1 MICFTRIPLK
11 DFIKKHNPQEPKKE
25 TIENF
30 EKEINNLLENAP
42 KQDDEEFQKNEI
54 NKFLKNT
61 YGYDCNTYKKVDSAI
76 YVDGEVR
83 VLIEVKAL
91 NNRNEFPKNRENP
104 ISKAFCQMVLYFL
117 EEIEKEKNNSLK
129 HTIICNAHEFFL
141 FDCKDLLFL
150 KEDKRIKDFYKK
162 CAKKEGTDSSKPK
175 FYKDLEQYLQED
187 FQGELRY
194 THFNLSN
201 YDPKELPLIY
211 QVLSQEVLL
220 KQRKTLDANTLNKD
234 FYEELLYILGLE
246 EQNDKGKI
254 LIKPSRTQNS
264 LSAALKKKYENLDD
278 EEVMALLIAWNN
290 RILFLRLLES
300 LLISF
305 KHFEK
310 PFLTTENFK
319 DFNALNTLFFEV
331 LAKKN
336 SERSLNKEDKILEKI
351 PYLNS
356 SLFDQTPL
364 ELKGHEIRLLENKK
378 LELYQNSVL
387 KKHENYQEKKEL
399 PLLKYLFEFLRLYK
413 FTTTPKDIK
422 DNTDTSESRLINP
435 SVLGLVF
442 EKLNGY
448 KEGSFYTPSFITS
461 YMCKESITP
470 IVLDKFNAIYQWD
483 CENLKALREKI
494 DRNFSNEKAKEY
506 LNTLLTLRI
515 CDPAVGSGHF
525 LVSALNEMV
534 LIAYEL
540 GLIASLYRHELRLE
554 NDEIIIHHAQ
564 TGEIFNYKKPHSEND
579 PHHQIQKELF
589 ELKKDII
596 ENCLFGV
603 DINPNS
609 CEITKLRLW
618 IELLKYSYYIF
629 EKGKNTNNLETLP
642 NIDINIKCANSLVSR
657 FALKDKALLKTE
669 KNKNL
674 EYYIAEYKELVKIY
688 KDPKILESLTRPIK
702 DSNAVRKYAK
712 ERLYQE
718 LAQNPNK
725 DFKKALNDRIEKIK
739 EAFKLT
745 LEPPQKE
752 LKFKKFLKE
761 HLELYGKSILEE
773 ANDNGLEL
781 EALALEKKMAHEGL
795 FHDYT
800 PYPKLDKT
808 DKVVGLEHFNRYV
821 LTSYKDLQDENER
834 YANALEWRFEFPEV
848 LNDEGDFLGF
858 DCIIGNPPYIRQ
870 EHIKDLKP
878 LLQKQYQDFY
888 NSTAD
893 IYTYFF
899 ALAYHLLKEKG
910 FNAFITSNKYARAK
924 YGAKLRE
931 LLLKKTTLVSY
942 MELNALKVFESA
954 AVDTSIMSFIKQTP
968 PKESDFEYYEPT
980 PNDKDDLKSTPHL
993 PMKQNALSTE
1003 SFIFANATL
1012 LDLRDKIES
1021 VGTPLKDWDI
1031 QINYGIK
1038 TGANEAFII
1047 PTEKREEIL
1056 KNCDDAQKDERGMSE
1071 RERTKELIKP
1081 ILRGKDI
1088 KRYSYEWADLWVIIA
1103 KFGSHEFLEVEYPTI
1118 YNHLLQYK
1126 DQLEQRGQCRYSRG
1140 PQNSNKPYPGQHHWL
1155 ELDNNPKDS
1164 YLQDFEKEKIV
1175 YGEIVQEPRFY
1186 LDNGEC
1192 ELGVFYAEATSFILT
1207 GEHLRY
1213 LLGMLH
1219 SKLITF
1225 AFKTFYAGG
1234 GLGES
1239 GYRYKKAFIER
1250 LPIPQITEKNQ
1261 ELADKITDGAKQ
1273 ILALKAKDPKANTQ
1287 GLEKEIDALVYQLYH
1302 LTDEEIKTIEN
1313 GQ

>member
-1 MICFTRIPLK
+1 MMSFACISLK
-11 DFIKKHNPQEPKKE
+11 DFIKKHNPQTPTKE

-30 EKEINNLLENAP
+30 EKEINSLLENAP
-42 KQDDEEFQKNEI
+42 RQDDEEFQKNEI
-54 NKFLKNT
+54 NKFLKNV
-61 YGYDCNTYKKVDSAI
+61 YGYDCNTYEKVDSAI
-76 YVDGEVR
+76 YVDEEVW

-91 NNRNEFPKNRENP
+91 DNKTEFPKNRENP
-104 ISKAFCQMVLYFL
+104 LSKAFCQMVLYFL
-117 EEIEKEKNNSLK
+117 EEIEKNNSLK
-129 HTIICNAHEFFL
+129 HAIICNAHEFFL
-141 FDCKDLLFL
+141 FDCRDLLFL
-150 KEDKRIKDFYKK
+150 KDDKRIKDFYKY
-162 CAKKEGTDSSKPK
+162 CTKKEGTDPSTKR
-175 FYKDLEQYLQED
+175 FYSDLEEYLKKD
-187 FQGELRY
+187 FEGELRY
-194 THFNLSN
+194 THFNLS
-201 YDPKELPLIY
+201 DDFKELPLIY
-211 QVLSQEVLL
+211 QVLSHEVLL
-220 KQRKTLDANTLNKD
+220 KQKKTLDANTLNKD

-254 LIKPSRTQNS
+254 LIKPSRTKNS
-264 LSAALKKKYENLDD
+264 LSDALKEQYKDLDD

-310 PFLTTENFK
+310 PFLIIENFK

-336 SERSLNKEDKILEKI
+336 SERLPEIKQDKILEKI

-356 SLFDQTPL
+356 SLFDKTPL
-364 ELKGHEIRLLENKK
+364 ELKGYEIKLLDNKK
-378 LELYQNSVL
+378 LEIYKNSVL
-387 KKHENYQEKKEL
+387 KKDNPKQEPL
-399 PLLKYLFEFLRLYK
+399 PLLKYLFEFLRLYD

-422 DNTDTSESRLINP
+422 DNTNTSESRLINP

-483 CENLKALREKI
+483 CKDLEALKGKI
-494 DRNFSNEKAKEY
+494 DRNFSKEKAKEY
-506 LNTLLTLRI
+506 LKTLLTLRI

-534 LIAYEL
+534 WIAYEL
-540 GLIASLYRHELRLE
+540 GLIASFYRHDLKLE
-554 NDEIIIHHAQ
+554 NDEIIIH
-564 TGEIFNYKKPHSEND
+564 TPEDKVFKYTIPHSEND
-579 PHHQIQKELF
+579 PHHHIQKELF

-629 EKGKNTNNLETLP
+629 EEGKNTNNLETLP
-642 NIDINIKCANSLVSR
+642 NIDINIKCANSLIFNFPLNSKLTIGQTLE
-657 FALKDKALLKTE
+657 FS
-669 KNKNL
+669 KNL
-674 EYYIAEYKELVKIY
+674 KAEIKEYKNSVMLY
-688 KDPKILESLTRPIK
+688 KEGLGEKTKILQNIAKLKSLIINYFIEQHQAKKHLKESLKAFISEYGDEIFDLSTAFGMEMLKIARLKENNYRFNPTLTKKQPSPIGVEA
-702 DSNAVRKYAK
+702 N
-712 ERLYQE
+712 RL
-718 LAQNPNK
+718 L
-725 DFKKALNDRIEKIK
+725 IKIK
-739 EAFKLT
+739 ECY
-745 LEPPQKE
+745 E
-752 LKFKKFLKE
+752 
-761 HLELYGKSILEE
+761 ILE
-773 ANDNGLEL
+773 NLKN
-781 EALALEKKMAHEGL
+781 
-795 FHDYT
+795 
-800 PYPKLDKT
+800 
-808 DKVVGLEHFNRYV
+808 
-821 LTSYKDLQDENER
+821 S
-834 YANALEWRFEFPEV
+834 NAFEWRFEFPEV
-848 LNDEGDFLGF
+848 LDDEGDFLGF

-954 AVDTSIMSFIKQTP
+954 AVDTSIIHFIKQAP
-968 PKESDFEYYEPT
+968 LKESVFKYYEPT
-980 PNDKDDLKSTPHL
+980 QNDKDDLKSTPFL
-993 PMKQNALSTE
+993 SMKQNALSTE

-1012 LDLRDKIES
+1012 LDLRDKMES

-1047 PTEKREEIL
+1047 TTEKRDEIL
-1056 KNCDDAQKDERGMSE
+1056 NACKTQEE
-1071 RERTKELIKP
+1071 RECTEGLIKP

-1088 KRYSYEWADLWVIIA
+1088 KRYSYEWASLWVIFIPWH
-1103 KFGSHEFLEVEYPTI
+1103 FPNTGSPKNMEENEQDFSIHYPII
-1118 YNHLLQYK
+1118 YAHLLSHK
-1126 DQLEQRGQCRYSRG
+1126 DKLLKRNKDETGKRYEWYCLQRWAA
-1140 PQNSNKPYPGQHHWL
+1140 N
-1155 ELDNNPKDS
+1155 

-1192 ELGVFYAEATSFILT
+1192 ELGGFYAEATSFILT

-1250 LPIPQITEKNQ
+1250 LPIPQITPKNQ
-1261 ELADKITDGAKQ
+1261 ELAQKITDCAER
-1273 ILALKAKDPKANTQ
+1273 ILKAKEKDPKANTQ
-1287 GLEKEIDALVYQLYH
+1287 RSEKEIDALVYQLYN
-1302 LTDEEIKTIEN
+1302 LTDEEIKTIEY

>member
-1 MICFTRIPLK
+1 MIEFVRISLK
-11 DFIKKHNPQEPKKE
+11 DFIKKYNPQEPKKE

-30 EKEINNLLENAP
+30 EKEINSLLENA
-42 KQDDEEFQKNEI
+42 KGQDGEEFQKNEI
-54 NKFLKNT
+54 NSFLKNT
-61 YGYDCNTYKKVDSAI
+61 YDYHCNTYEKVDSAI
-76 YVDGEVR
+76 YVDEKAW

-91 NNRNEFPKNRENP
+91 NNRNEFPKDRENP
-104 ISKAFCQMVLYFL
+104 LSKAFCQMVFYFL
-117 EEIEKEKNNSLK
+117 DAIEKNNSLK
-129 HTIICNAHEFFL
+129 HAIICNAHEFFL
-141 FDCKDLLFL
+141 FDCKDLLNLFQND
-150 KEDKRIKDFYKK
+150 KEITKLHKN
-162 CAKKEGTDSSKPK
+162 CAKKEGTDTATKR
-175 FYKDLEQYLQED
+175 FYSDLEEYLKKD
-187 FQGELRY
+187 FKGELRY
-194 THFNLSN
+194 THFNLSS

-211 QVLSQEVLL
+211 QVLSHEVLL
-220 KQRKTLDANTLNKD
+220 KQKKTLDANTLNKD

-246 EQNDKGKI
+246 EQNEKGKI
-254 LIKPSRTQNS
+254 LIKSSRTKNS
-264 LSAALKKKYENLDD
+264 LSDALKKEYKNLDD

-305 KHFEK
+305 KHFEE
-310 PFLTTENFK
+310 PFLTIENFTN
-319 DFNALNTLFFEV
+319 FNALNTLFFEV

-336 SERSLNKEDKILEKI
+336 NERSLEKEDKILGKI

-356 SLFDQTPL
+356 SLFDKTPL
-364 ELKGHEIRLLENKK
+364 ESNGHEIQLLSNERLEIYPKSILKKDKDFQNKK
-378 LELYQNSVL
+378 D
-387 KKHENYQEKKEL
+387 L
-399 PLLKYLFEFLRLYK
+399 PLLKYLFTFLHVYD

-422 DNTDTSESRLINP
+422 DNKNTSESRLINP

-461 YMCKESITP
+461 YMCSESITT
-470 IVLDKFNAIYQWD
+470 IVLDKFNAIYEWD
-483 CENLKALREKI
+483 CKDLKALQGKI
-494 DRNFSNEKAKEY
+494 DRNFSDQKAKEY
-506 LNTLLTLRI
+506 LQVLLALRI

-534 LIAYEL
+534 RIAYEL
-540 GLIASLYRHELRLE
+540 GLIASLYRHSLRLE
-554 NDEIIIHHAQ
+554 NDEIIIH
-564 TGEIFNYKKPHSEND
+564 TPTNEVFTYTKPYSEND
-579 PHHQIQKELF
+579 PHHKIQKELF
-589 ELKKDII
+589 ELKKSII

-629 EKGKNTNNLETLP
+629 EEGKNTNALETLP
-642 NIDINIKCANSLVSR
+642 NIDINIKCGNSLIFNFPLNSKLTIGQTLE
-657 FALKDKALLKTE
+657 FS
-669 KNKNL
+669 KNL
-674 EYYIAEYKELVKIY
+674 KAEIKEYKNSVMFY
-688 KDPKILESLTRPIK
+688 KEGLGEKAKILQNIAKLKSLIINYFIEQHQAKRHLKESLKAFISEYGDGIFDISTAFGMEMLKIARHKDNNYKFVPTLTKKQPSPIGVE
-702 DSNAVRKYAK
+702 A
-712 ERLYQE
+712 
-718 LAQNPNK
+718 NK
-725 DFKKALNDRIEKIK
+725 LLIKIK
-739 EAFKLT
+739 ECYET
-745 LEPPQKE
+745 LEN
-752 LKFKKFLKE
+752 LKN
-761 HLELYGKSILEE
+761 S
-773 ANDNGLEL
+773 
-781 EALALEKKMAHEGL
+781 
-795 FHDYT
+795 
-800 PYPKLDKT
+800 KT
-808 DKVVGLEHFNRYV
+808 
-821 LTSYKDLQDENER
+821 
-834 YANALEWRFEFPEV
+834 LEWCFEFPEV
-848 LNDEGDFLGF
+848 LDDEGDFLGF

-870 EHIKDLKP
+870 EQIREIKP
-878 LLQKQYQDFY
+878 LLQKQYPDFY

-899 ALAYHLLKEKG
+899 ALSYHLLKDKG

-931 LLLKKTTLVSY
+931 LLLKKTTIVSY

-954 AVDTSIMSFIKQTP
+954 TVDTSIMSFIKQTP
-968 PKESDFEYYEPT
+968 SKESDFKYYEPT
-980 PNDKDDLKSTPHL
+980 PDDKSDLKSARSL

-1003 SFIFANATL
+1003 SFIFADATL
-1012 LDLRDKIES
+1012 LDLRDKMES

-1031 QINYGIK
+1031 QIYRGIL

-1056 KNCDDAQKDERGMSE
+1056 NACKTQEERK
-1071 RERTKELIKP
+1071 RTETLIKP

-1088 KRYSYEWADLWVIIA
+1088 KRYSYEWAGEWVINTHNGYTSNLKFKIPPIDIEKYPAIKAHLDSHWDTIA
-1103 KFGSHEFLEVEYPTI
+1103 TRCDQGDTPYHLRNCAYLE
-1118 YNHLLQYK
+1118 
-1126 DQLEQRGQCRYSRG
+1126 
-1140 PQNSNKPYPGQHHWL
+1140 
-1155 ELDNNPKDS
+1155 
-1164 YLQDFEKEKIV
+1164 DFEKEKIV

-1192 ELGVFYAEATSFILT
+1192 ELGYFYAEATSFILT

-1250 LPIPQITEKNQ
+1250 LPIPKITPKNQ
-1261 ELADKITDGAKQ
+1261 ELAHKITDGAKA
-1273 ILALKAKDPKANTQ
+1273 ILEAKEKDPKANTQ
-1287 GLEKEIDALVYQLYH
+1287 ELEKEIDALVYQLYN

>member
-1 MICFTRIPLK
+1 MIFTHIPLK

-30 EKEINNLLENAP
+30 EKEINSLLENAP
-42 KQDDEEFQKNEI
+42 RQDDEEFQKNEI

-91 NNRNEFPKNRENP
+91 DNKTEFPKDRDP
-104 ISKAFCQMVLYFL
+104 LSKAFCQMVFYFL
-117 EEIEKEKNNSLK
+117 KEIENNNSLK
-129 HTIICNAHEFFL
+129 HAIICNAHEFFL

-150 KEDKRIKDFYKK
+150 SKDKRITKLHED
-162 CAKKEGTDSSKPK
+162 CTKKEGTDHSTKR
-175 FYKDLEQYLQED
+175 FYSDLEEYLKKD
-187 FQGELRY
+187 FKGELRY
-194 THFNLSN
+194 THFNLS
-201 YDPKELPLIY
+201 DDFKELPLIY

-220 KQRKTLDANTLNKD
+220 KQKKTLDANTLNKD

-246 EQNDKGKI
+246 EQNNKGKI

-305 KHFEK
+305 KHFEN

-319 DFNALNTLFFEV
+319 TFNDLNTLFFEV

-336 SERSLNKEDKILEKI
+336 SERLKEIKEDKILEKI

-356 SLFDQTPL
+356 SLFDKTPL
-364 ELKGHEIRLLENKK
+364 ELKGYEIKLLDNKK
-378 LELYQNSVL
+378 LEIYKNSVL
-387 KKHENYQEKKEL
+387 KKHEDYQKDKPL

-470 IVLDKFNAIYQWD
+470 IVLDKFNQTYKIECD
-483 CENLKALREKI
+483 NLTELKNYLKNSYKEDKR
-494 DRNFSNEKAKEY
+494 KEY
-506 LNTLLTLRI
+506 LQLLLTLRV

-554 NDEIIIHHAQ
+554 NDEIIIH
-564 TGEIFNYKKPHSEND
+564 TPENKIFNYTIPHSEND

-589 ELKKDII
+589 ELKKSII

-629 EKGKNTNNLETLP
+629 ENGKNTNALETLP
-642 NIDINIKCANSLVSR
+642 NIDINIKCANSLISR
-657 FALKDKALLKTE
+657 FALKDKALLKNE

-674 EYYIAEYKELVKIY
+674 EYSIAEYKELVKIY
-688 KDPKILESLTRPIK
+688 KDPKILETLTCPIK

-725 DFKKALNDRIEKIK
+725 DFKKALNNRIEKIK

-761 HLELYGKSILEE
+761 HLELYGRSILEE
-773 ANDNGLEL
+773 TNDNGLEL
-781 EALALEKKMAHEGL
+781 EALALEKQMANL
-795 FHDYT
+795 FFDYK
-800 PYPKLDKT
+800 PYPKLDKS

-848 LNDEGDFLGF
+848 LDDEGGFLGF

-878 LLQKQYQDFY
+878 LLEKQYQDFY

-899 ALAYHLLKEKG
+899 ALSFHLLKEKG
-910 FNAFITSNKYARAK
+910 FSAFITSNKYARAK

-931 LLLKKTTLVSY
+931 WLLKKTTIVSY

-954 AVDTSIMSFIKQTP
+954 AVDTSIMNFIKQTP
-968 PKESDFEYYEPT
+968 PKESGFNYYEPT

-993 PMKQNALSTE
+993 SMKQNALSTE

-1012 LDLRDKIES
+1012 LDLRDKMES
-1021 VGTPLKDWDI
+1021 IGTPLKDWGI

-1038 TGANEAFII
+1038 TGTNEAFII
-1047 PTEKREEIL
+1047 TTEKRDAIL
-1056 KNCDDAQKDERGMSE
+1056 KNCDDVQKDEKGMSE

-1088 KRYSYEWADLWVIIA
+1088 KRYSYEWVHLWVINTHNGYTSALKSKIPPIDIA
-1103 KFGSHEFLEVEYPTI
+1103 KYPATKAHLDSHWDTI
-1118 YNHLLQYK
+1118 ATRCDQGDTPYNLRNCAY
-1126 DQLEQRGQCRYSRG
+1126 
-1140 PQNSNKPYPGQHHWL
+1140 
-1155 ELDNNPKDS
+1155 LD
-1164 YLQDFEKEKIV
+1164 DFEKEKIV
-1175 YGEIVQEPRFY
+1175 YPETSQGAYFIYENSGIFLEKTAFMIVSDAY
-1186 LDNGEC
+1186 NLK
-1192 ELGVFYAEATSFILT
+1192 LLT
-1207 GEHLRY
+1207 A
-1213 LLGMLH
+1213 LLN

-1225 AFKTFYAGG
+1225 YFKNFCGG
-1234 GLGES
+1234 CILGKS
-1239 GYRYKKAFIER
+1239 GYQYNKHALEKI
-1250 LPIPQITEKNQ
+1250 PIPKITPKNQ
-1261 ELADKITDGAKQ
+1261 ELAQKITDGAKQ
-1273 ILALKAKDPKANTQ
+1273 ILVLKEKDPKANTQ
-1287 GLEKEIDALVYQLYH
+1287 ELEKEIDVLVYQLYN
-1302 LTDEEIKTIEN
+1302 LTDEEIKIIED

>member
-1 MICFTRIPLK
+1 MDYKKLDLPNTNYPNKEQLKAFETAFNAFLETNQQENENHHNDAFNDLLKGVFKYKVKPTKKIDSAILNENNKVEVIIEFKALKNPNEFIKKGDLNVKALHESLLYYLTERKEGNNNLKHLILATIKELYIIDANEFEVFNKDKEIENAFENCYDRKGNDPRTKAFYDACQKRLNELDRSLKYHHIPLK
-11 DFIKKHNPQEPKKE
+11 KE
-25 TIENF
+25 
-30 EKEINNLLENAP
+30 NLA
-42 KQDDEEFQKNEI
+42 
-54 NKFLKNT
+54 
-61 YGYDCNTYKKVDSAI
+61 
-76 YVDGEVR
+76 
-83 VLIEVKAL
+83 
-91 NNRNEFPKNRENP
+91 
-104 ISKAFCQMVLYFL
+104 
-117 EEIEKEKNNSLK
+117 
-129 HTIICNAHEFFL
+129 
-141 FDCKDLLFL
+141 
-150 KEDKRIKDFYKK
+150 
-162 CAKKEGTDSSKPK
+162 
-175 FYKDLEQYLQED
+175 
-187 FQGELRY
+187 
-194 THFNLSN
+194 
-201 YDPKELPLIY
+201 LIY
-211 QVLSQEVLL
+211 QALSPNFLL
-220 KQRKTLDANTLNKD
+220 KIPKYSDANTLNKD

-246 EQNDKGKI
+246 EQNEKGKI

-264 LSAALKKKYENLDD
+264 LSDALKKQYKNLDD

-305 KHFEK
+305 NHFEK
-310 PFLTTENFK
+310 PFLTIENFK

-336 SERSLNKEDKILEKI
+336 SERLPAIKENKILEKI

-356 SLFDQTPL
+356 SLFDKTPL
-364 ELKGHEIRLLENKK
+364 ELKGHEIKLLDNKK
-378 LELYQNSVL
+378 LEIYKNSVL
-387 KKHENYQEKKEL
+387 KKNENYQKEKEL
-399 PLLKYLFEFLRLYK
+399 PLLEYFFEFLRLYK

-470 IVLDKFNAIYQWD
+470 IVLDKFNQTYEIE
-483 CENLKALREKI
+483 CENLKELKNYLKSYKEDKR
-494 DRNFSNEKAKEY
+494 KEY
-506 LNTLLTLRI
+506 LQLLLTLRV

-540 GLIASLYRHELRLE
+540 GLIASLYRHDLRLE
-554 NDEIIIHHAQ
+554 NDEIIIR
-564 TGEIFNYKKPHSEND
+564 TPENKVFKYTIPHSEND

-589 ELKKDII
+589 NLKKDII

-629 EKGKNTNNLETLP
+629 EEGKNTNNLETLP
-642 NIDINIKCANSLVSR
+642 NIDINIKCANSLIFNFPLNSKLTIGQTLE
-657 FALKDKALLKTE
+657 FS
-669 KNKNL
+669 KNL
-674 EYYIAEYKELVKIY
+674 KAEIKEYKNSVMLY
-688 KDPKILESLTRPIK
+688 KEGLGEKAKILQNIAKLKSLIINYFIEQHQAKRHLKESLKAFISEYGDGIFDIGTAFGMEMLKIARHKDNNYKFVPTLTKKQPSPIGVEA
-702 DSNAVRKYAK
+702 N
-712 ERLYQE
+712 RL
-718 LAQNPNK
+718 L
-725 DFKKALNDRIEKIK
+725 IKIK
-739 EAFKLT
+739 ECY
-745 LEPPQKE
+745 E
-752 LKFKKFLKE
+752 
-761 HLELYGKSILEE
+761 ILE
-773 ANDNGLEL
+773 NLRNS
-781 EALALEKKMAHEGL
+781 K
-795 FHDYT
+795 
-800 PYPKLDKT
+800 
-808 DKVVGLEHFNRYV
+808 
-821 LTSYKDLQDENER
+821 
-834 YANALEWRFEFPEV
+834 ALEWRFEFPEV

-888 NSTAD
+888 NSSSD

-954 AVDTSIMSFIKQTP
+954 AVDTSIIHFIKQAP
-968 PKESDFEYYEPT
+968 LKESVFNYYEPT
-980 PNDKDDLKSTPHL
+980 ENDKDDLKSACSL
-993 PMKQNALSTE
+993 PMRQNALSTE

-1021 VGTPLKDWDI
+1021 VGTPLKDWGI

-1047 PTEKREEIL
+1047 PTEKRDAIL
-1056 KNCDDAQKDERGMSE
+1056 NACKTQEE
-1071 RERTKELIKP
+1071 RERTERLIKP

-1088 KRYSYEWADLWVIIA
+1088 KRYSYEWASLWVINTHNGYTSNLKSKIPPIDIA
-1103 KFGSHEFLEVEYPTI
+1103 KYPALKTHLNSHWDTIATRCDQGDTPYHLRNCAYLE
-1118 YNHLLQYK
+1118 
-1126 DQLEQRGQCRYSRG
+1126 
-1140 PQNSNKPYPGQHHWL
+1140 
-1155 ELDNNPKDS
+1155 
-1164 YLQDFEKEKIV
+1164 DFEKEKIV

-1192 ELGVFYAEATSFILT
+1192 ELGYFYAEATSFILT

-1250 LPIPQITEKNQ
+1250 LPIPKITTKNQ
-1261 ELADKITDGAKQ
+1261 ELARKITDGAER
-1273 ILALKAKDPKANTQ
+1273 ILKSKAKDPKANTQ
-1287 GLEKEIDALVYQLYH
+1287 ELEKEIDALVYQLYH
-1302 LTDEEIKTIEN
+1302 LTDEEIKIIEN

>member
-1 MICFTRIPLK
+1 MIRFTHISLK

-30 EKEINNLLENAP
+30 EKEINSLLENA
-42 KQDDEEFQKNEI
+42 KRQDGEEFQKNEI
-54 NKFLKNT
+54 NSFLKNT
-61 YGYDCNTYKKVDSAI
+61 YGYECNTYEKVDSAI
-76 YVDGEVR
+76 YVDGKAW

-104 ISKAFCQMVLYFL
+104 LSKAFCQMVFYFL
-117 EEIEKEKNNSLK
+117 NAIENNNSLK
-129 HTIICNAHEFFL
+129 HAIICNAHEFFL

-150 KEDKRIKDFYKK
+150 KDDKRIKKLHKD
-162 CAKKEGTDSSKPK
+162 CDQKEGTDTATKR
-175 FYKDLEQYLQED
+175 FYSDLEEYLTKD
-187 FQGELRY
+187 FKGELRY
-194 THFNLSN
+194 THFNLSS
-201 YDPKELPLIY
+201 YDPKEELPLIY
-211 QVLSQEVLL
+211 QVLSHEVLL
-220 KQRKTLDANTLNKD
+220 KQKKTLDANTLNKD

-254 LIKPSRTQNS
+254 LIKSSRTKNS
-264 LSAALKKKYENLDD
+264 LSDALKKKYTNLDD

-310 PFLTTENFK
+310 SFLTTDNFK
-319 DFNALNTLFFEV
+319 TFNDLNTLFFEV

-336 SERSLNKEDKILEKI
+336 NERLKEIKEDKILGKI

-356 SLFDQTPL
+356 SLFDKTPL
-364 ELKGHEIRLLENKK
+364 ESKGYEIKSLDNKSLEIYPK
-378 LELYQNSVL
+378 SVL
-387 KKHENYQEKKEL
+387 KKDKDYQKEKEL
-399 PLLKYLFEFLRLYK
+399 PLLEYLFAFLRAYD

-422 DNTDTSESRLINP
+422 DNTNTSESRLINP

-461 YMCKESITP
+461 YMCKESISQV
-470 IVLDKFNAIYQWD
+470 VLDKFNQKYNIE
-483 CENLKALREKI
+483 CEKLEELKNYLKNDSYKEDKR
-494 DRNFSNEKAKEY
+494 KEY
-506 LNTLLTLRI
+506 LQLLLTLCV

-534 LIAYEL
+534 WIAYEL
-540 GLIASLYRHELRLE
+540 GLIGSLHRYDLKLE
-554 NDEIIIHHAQ
+554 NDEIIIHYTP

-589 ELKKDII
+589 ELKKSII

-642 NIDINIKCANSLVSR
+642 NIDINIKCANSLISR
-657 FALKDKALLKTE
+657 FNLNDDLKKIPNIKQ
-669 KNKNL
+669 K
-674 EYYIAEYKELVKIY
+674 IQEYKDLVAQY
-688 KDPKILESLTRPIK
+688 KDPNPLYPLNKQDLINKIQDLKNTFSLTLK
-702 DSNAVRKYAK
+702 DSKTKA
-712 ERLYQE
+712 E
-718 LAQNPNK
+718 LE
-725 DFKKALNDRIEKIK
+725 KAIEKHIK
-739 EAFKLT
+739 KYNDFALDDKSLLDGLNYFIPNLFGTPKLSPKEEEEAFAS
-745 LEPPQKE
+745 
-752 LKFKKFLKE
+752 
-761 HLELYGKSILEE
+761 YGRIR
-773 ANDNGLEL
+773 
-781 EALALEKKMAHEGL
+781 ALRK
-795 FHDYT
+795 
-800 PYPKLDKT
+800 KLD
-808 DKVVGLEHFNRYV
+808 DALSGREYH
-821 LTSYKDLQDENER
+821 
-834 YANALEWRFEFPEV
+834 NAFEWRFEFPEV
-848 LNDEGDFLGF
+848 LDDEGDFLGF

-899 ALAYHLLKEKG
+899 ALSYHLLKEKG

-931 LLLKKTTLVSY
+931 LLLKKTTIVSY

-954 AVDTSIMSFIKQTP
+954 AVDTSIMNFIKQTP
-968 PKESDFEYYEPT
+968 PKESDFNYYEPT
-980 PNDKDDLKSTPHL
+980 PDDKNDLKSTPSL
-993 PMKQNALSTE
+993 PMRQNALSTE

-1012 LDLRDKIES
+1012 LDLRDKMES

-1056 KNCDDAQKDERGMSE
+1056 NACKTQEERKRTE
-1071 RERTKELIKP
+1071 RLIKP
-1081 ILRGKDI
+1081 VLRGKDI
-1088 KRYSYEWADLWVIIA
+1088 KRYSYEWAGEWVIFIPWH
-1103 KFGSHEFLEVEYPTI
+1103 FPNT
-1118 YNHLLQYK
+1118 
-1126 DQLEQRGQCRYSRG
+1126 
-1140 PQNSNKPYPGQHHWL
+1140 
-1155 ELDNNPKDS
+1155 NNPKNMEENEQDFS
-1164 YLQDFEKEKIV
+1164 IHYPIIYSHLLSHKDKLLKRNKDETGKRYEWYCLQRWAANYYQDFEKEKIV

-1192 ELGVFYAEATSFILT
+1192 ELGYFYAEATSFILT

-1250 LPIPQITEKNQ
+1250 LPIPQITKKNQ
-1261 ELADKITDGAKQ
+1261 ELARKITDGAEQ
-1273 ILALKAKDPKANTQ
+1273 ILKVKEKDPKANT
-1287 GLEKEIDALVYQLYH
+1287 LESEKEIDALVYQLYH
-1302 LTDEEIKTIEN
+1302 LTDEEIKIIEN

>member
-1 MICFTRIPLK
+1 MIRFAHISLK
-11 DFIKKHNPQEPKKE
+11 DFIKKYNPQEPKKE

-30 EKEINNLLENAP
+30 EKEINSLLENAP
-42 KQDDEEFQKNEI
+42 RQDDEEFQKNEI
-54 NKFLKNT
+54 NKFLKNA
-61 YGYDCNTYKKVDSAI
+61 YGYDCNTRKKVDSAI

-83 VLIEVKAL
+83 VLTEVKAL
-91 NNRNEFPKNRENP
+91 NKKTEFPKDRENP
-104 ISKAFCQMVLYFL
+104 LSKAFCQMVFYFL
-117 EEIEKEKNNSLK
+117 KEIENNNSLK
-129 HTIICNAHEFFL
+129 HAIICNAHEFFL
-141 FDCKDLLFL
+141 FDCKDLLNLFQNH
-150 KEDKRIKDFYKK
+150 KRITKLHKD
-162 CAKKEGTDSSKPK
+162 CAKKEGTDPSTKR
-175 FYKDLEQYLQED
+175 FYSDLKEYLKKDFE
-187 FQGELRY
+187 GELRY
-194 THFNLSN
+194 THFNLSS

-264 LSAALKKKYENLDD
+264 LSDALKCSYNNLDD

-300 LLISF
+300 LLFSF
-305 KHFEK
+305 KHFENS
-310 PFLTTENFK
+310 FLTIENFK
-319 DFNALNTLFFEV
+319 DFNALNDLFFEV

-336 SERSLNKEDKILEKI
+336 SERFSEIKEDKILEKI

-356 SLFDQTPL
+356 SLFDKTPL
-364 ELKGHEIRLLENKK
+364 ESKGHEIKLLDNKK
-378 LELYQNSVL
+378 LEIYKNSVL
-387 KKHENYQEKKEL
+387 KKHEDYQKQKDLKPL
-399 PLLKYLFEFLRLYK
+399 PLLEYFFKFLRLYK

-461 YMCKESITP
+461 YMCKESIMS
-470 IVLDKFNAIYQWD
+470 IVLDKFNQTYKIECD
-483 CENLKALREKI
+483 NLKELKNYLKNSYKEDKR
-494 DRNFSNEKAKEY
+494 KEY
-506 LNTLLTLRI
+506 LQLLLTLRI

-534 LIAYEL
+534 LIAYKL
-540 GLIASLYRHELRLE
+540 GLIASLYRYDLKLE
-554 NDEIIIHHAQ
+554 NDEIIIHYTQ
-564 TGEIFNYKKPHSEND
+564 TGEIFNYEKPDKEDD
-579 PHHQIQKELF
+579 PHHHIQKELF

-629 EKGKNTNNLETLP
+629 ENGKNTNNLETLP
-642 NIDINIKCANSLVSR
+642 NIDINIKCANSLISR

-688 KDPKILESLTRPIK
+688 KDPKILETLTRPIK

-725 DFKKALNDRIEKIK
+725 DFKKALNDRIEKVK
-739 EAFKLT
+739 EVFKLT
-745 LEPPQKE
+745 LNPSQKE

-761 HLELYGKSILEE
+761 HLELYGRSILEE
-773 ANDNGLEL
+773 TNYNGLEL
-781 EALALEKKMAHEGL
+781 EALALEKQMATL
-795 FHDYT
+795 FFDYK
-800 PYPKLDKT
+800 PYPKLDKS

-870 EHIKDLKP
+870 EQIKDLKP

-931 LLLKKTTLVSY
+931 WLLKKTTLVSY

-954 AVDTSIMSFIKQTP
+954 TVDTSIMSFTKQTP
-968 PKESDFEYYEPT
+968 PKESVFKYYEPT
-980 PNDKDDLKSTPHL
+980 ENDKENLKSTPYL
-993 PMKQNALSTE
+993 SMKQNALSTE

-1012 LDLRDKIES
+1012 LDLRDKMENI
-1021 VGTPLKDWDI
+1021 GTPLKDWDI
-1031 QINYGIK
+1031 QIYRGIL

-1047 PTEKREEIL
+1047 TTEKREEIL
-1056 KNCDDAQKDERGMSE
+1056 NACKTKEE
-1071 RERTKELIKP
+1071 RERTEALIKP

-1088 KRYSYEWADLWVIIA
+1088 KRYSYEWAHLWVINTHNGYTSALKSKIPPIDIEKYPATKAHLDAHWDTIA
-1103 KFGSHEFLEVEYPTI
+1103 TRCDQGDTPYHLRNCAYLE
-1118 YNHLLQYK
+1118 
-1126 DQLEQRGQCRYSRG
+1126 
-1140 PQNSNKPYPGQHHWL
+1140 
-1155 ELDNNPKDS
+1155 
-1164 YLQDFEKEKIV
+1164 DFEKEKIV
-1175 YGEIVQEPRFY
+1175 YPCIMAKEPCFVY
-1186 LDNGEC
+1186 EEKG
-1192 ELGVFYAEATSFILT
+1192 FYAPAPANIIT
-1207 GEHLRY
+1207 GDKMEIKY
-1213 LLGMLH
+1213 ITALLN
-1219 SKLITF
+1219 SKCIYF
-1225 AFKTFYAGG
+1225 AMRKFYMGG
-1234 GLGES
+1234 GIEGEL
-1239 GYRYKKAFIER
+1239 KTNNLEKI
-1250 LPIPQITEKNQ
+1250 PIPKITEKNQ
-1261 ELADKITDGAKQ
+1261 ELADKITDCAKQ
-1273 ILALKAKDPKANTQ
+1273 ILALKEKDPKANTQ
-1287 GLEKEIDALVYQLYH
+1287 KLEKEIDALVYQLYN
-1302 LTDEEIKTIEN
+1302 LTDEEIKIIEN

>member
-11 DFIKKHNPQEPKKE
+11 DFIKKYNPQEPKKE

-30 EKEINNLLENAP
+30 EKEINSLLENA
-42 KQDDEEFQKNEI
+42 KRQDGEEFQKNEI
-54 NKFLKNT
+54 NSFLKNT
-61 YGYDCNTYKKVDSAI
+61 YGYKCNTYEKVDSAI
-76 YVDGEVR
+76 YVDGKAW

-91 NNRNEFPKNRENP
+91 NNRNEFPKDRKNP
-104 ISKAFCQMVLYFL
+104 LSKAFCQMVFYFL
-117 EEIEKEKNNSLK
+117 DAIKNNNSLK
-129 HTIICNAHEFFL
+129 HAIICNAHEFFL
-141 FDCKDLLFL
+141 FDCKDLFNLFQN
-150 KEDKRIKDFYKK
+150 DKKIKKLHK
-162 CAKKEGTDSSKPK
+162 NCASKEGTDPK
-175 FYKDLEQYLQED
+175 TKRFYSDLEEYLKED
-187 FQGELRY
+187 FEGELRY
-194 THFNLSN
+194 TYFNLSS

-211 QVLSQEVLL
+211 QVLSHEVLL
-220 KQRKTLDANTLNKD
+220 KQKKTLDANTLNKD

-254 LIKPSRTQNS
+254 LIKQSRTQNS
-264 LSAALKKKYENLDD
+264 LSDALKKEYNNLDD

-310 PFLTTENFK
+310 PFLTIENFE
-319 DFNALNTLFFEV
+319 DFNDLNTLFFEV

-336 SERSLNKEDKILEKI
+336 NERSKEIKEDKILGKI

-356 SLFDQTPL
+356 SLFDKTPL
-364 ELKGHEIRLLENKK
+364 ESDGYEIKSLNNKPLEIYPKSIFKK
-378 LELYQNSVL
+378 DEKY
-387 KKHENYQEKKEL
+387 KKEKAL
-399 PLLKYLFEFLRLYK
+399 PLLEYLFTFLHAYD

-422 DNTDTSESRLINP
+422 DNKNTSESRLINP

-461 YMCKESITP
+461 YMCSESIKT
-470 IVLDKFNAIYQWD
+470 IVLDKFNQKYNIE
-483 CENLKALREKI
+483 CEDLKELKNYLKNNYKEDKR
-494 DRNFSNEKAKEY
+494 KEY
-506 LNTLLTLRI
+506 LQLLLALRI
-515 CDPAVGSGHF
+515 CDQAVGSGHF

-534 LIAYEL
+534 RIAYEL
-540 GLIASLYRHELRLE
+540 GLITSLPLGTTLELE
-554 NDEIIIHHAQ
+554 NDEILIKISNKPFIYKRPSSEKEQSHH
-564 TGEIFNYKKPHSEND
+564 
-579 PHHQIQKELF
+579 IQKELF
-589 ELKKDII
+589 ELKKSII

-629 EKGKNTNNLETLP
+629 EEGKNTNALETLP
-642 NIDINIKCANSLVSR
+642 NIDINIKCGNSLISR
-657 FALKDKALLKTE
+657 FDFKQSLTHYPNIKERTQQYKKLVKNYKEGLFDDKTRLSNQIKDLLKTFQNFCLKDKYKKEIKAFVTQCE
-669 KNKNL
+669 
-674 EYYIAEYKELVKIY
+674 EYRKLYGNYFAKDDADLGHYISE
-688 KDPKILESLTRPIK
+688 
-702 DSNAVRKYAK
+702 
-712 ERLYQE
+712 
-718 LAQNPNK
+718 NP
-725 DFKKALNDRIEKIK
+725 
-739 EAFKLT
+739 
-745 LEPPQKE
+745 
-752 LKFKKFLKE
+752 FLKHE
-761 HLELYGKSILEE
+761 NISDNEE
-773 ANDNGLEL
+773 IQQQAYQYFL
-781 EALALEKKMAHEGL
+781 
-795 FHDYT
+795 
-800 PYPKLDKT
+800 KLKQT
-808 DKVVGLEHFNRYV
+808 YNMIYNFNN
-821 LTSYKDLQDENER
+821 S
-834 YANALEWRFEFPEV
+834 LEWRFEFPEV
-848 LNDEGDFLGF
+848 LDDEGDFLGF

-870 EHIKDLKP
+870 EQIKEIKP
-878 LLQKQYQDFY
+878 LLQKQYPDFY

-899 ALAYHLLKEKG
+899 ALSYHLLKDKG

-924 YGAKLRE
+924 YGANLRE
-931 LLLKKTTLVSY
+931 LLLKKTTHVSY

-954 AVDTSIMSFIKQTP
+954 TVDTSIMSFIKQAP
-968 PKESDFEYYEPT
+968 PKESCFNYYEPT
-980 PNDKDDLKSTPHL
+980 PDDKNDLKSARSL

-1003 SFIFANATL
+1003 SFIFADASF
-1012 LDLRDKIES
+1012 LDLRDKMENI
-1021 VGTPLKDWDI
+1021 GTPLKDWGI
-1031 QINYGIK
+1031 QIYRGIL

-1056 KNCDDAQKDERGMSE
+1056 NACKTQEERG
-1071 RERTKELIKP
+1071 RTEALIKP

-1088 KRYSYEWADLWVIIA
+1088 KRYSYEWAREWVINTHNGYTSALKSKIPPIDIEKYPAIKAHLDSHWDTIA
-1103 KFGSHEFLEVEYPTI
+1103 TRSDQGDTPYHLRNCAYLE
-1118 YNHLLQYK
+1118 
-1126 DQLEQRGQCRYSRG
+1126 
-1140 PQNSNKPYPGQHHWL
+1140 
-1155 ELDNNPKDS
+1155 
-1164 YLQDFEKEKIV
+1164 DFEKEKIV

-1192 ELGVFYAEATSFILT
+1192 GLGYFYAEATSFILT

-1273 ILALKAKDPKANTQ
+1273 ILALKEKDPKANTQ
-1287 GLEKEIDALVYQLYH
+1287 KLEKEIDALVYQLYN
-1302 LTDEEIKTIEN
+1302 LTDEEIKIIEE
-1313 GQ
+1313 GQEIKSALP

>member
-1 MICFTRIPLK
+1 MIRFTRILLK
-11 DFIKKHNPQEPKKE
+11 DFIKKYNPPTPTKE
-25 TIENF
+25 TIEKF
-30 EKEINNLLENAP
+30 EKEINSLLENAP
-42 KQDDEEFQKNEI
+42 RQDDEEFQKNEI
-54 NKFLKNT
+54 NSFLKNT
-61 YGYDCNTYKKVDSAI
+61 YGYRCNTHKKVDSAI

-91 NNRNEFPKNRENP
+91 NNRNEFPKDRENP
-104 ISKAFCQMVLYFL
+104 LSKAFCQMVLYFL

-150 KEDKRIKDFYKK
+150 KDDKRIKKFYKN

-175 FYKDLEQYLQED
+175 FYEDLEQYLQED
-187 FQGELRY
+187 FKGELRY
-194 THFNLSN
+194 THFNLS
-201 YDPKELPLIY
+201 DDFKELPLIY

-220 KQRKTLDANTLNKD
+220 KQKKTLDANTLNKD

-254 LIKPSRTQNS
+254 LIKPSCTQNS
-264 LSAALKKKYENLDD
+264 LSYALKEQYKNLDD

-300 LLISF
+300 LLSSF
-305 KHFEK
+305 EHFEK
-310 PFLTTENFK
+310 EKHFLTTDNFK
-319 DFNALNTLFFEV
+319 TFNSLNTLFFEV

-336 SERSLNKEDKILEKI
+336 SERFPEIKKDKILQKI

-356 SLFDQTPL
+356 SLFDKTPL
-364 ELKGHEIRLLENKK
+364 ELKGYEIKLLDNKK
-378 LELYQNSVL
+378 LEIYKNSVL
-387 KKHENYQEKKEL
+387 KKDNPKQEPL
-399 PLLKYLFEFLRLYK
+399 PLLKYLFEFLRIYD

-422 DNTDTSESRLINP
+422 DNQNKSESRLINP

-448 KEGSFYTPSFITS
+448 KEGSFYTPSF
-461 YMCKESITP
+461 MCSESITP
-470 IVLDKFNAIYQWD
+470 IVLDKFNQKYNIE
-483 CENLKALREKI
+483 CEKLKELKNYLKNSYKEDKR
-494 DRNFSNEKAKEY
+494 KEY
-506 LNTLLTLRI
+506 LQLLLTLRI

-534 LIAYEL
+534 RIAYEL
-540 GLIASLYRHELRLE
+540 GLIASLYACDLKLE
-554 NDEIIIHHAQ
+554 NDEIIIHHTQ

-589 ELKKDII
+589 ELKKSII

-629 EKGKNTNNLETLP
+629 EKGKNTNALETLP
-642 NIDINIKCANSLVSR
+642 NIDINIKCANSLIFNFPLNSKLIIGQTLEFSR
-657 FALKDKALLKTE
+657 NLKAEIK
-669 KNKNL
+669 
-674 EYYIAEYKELVKIY
+674 EYKNSVMFY
-688 KDPKILESLTRPIK
+688 KEGLGEKAKILQNIAKLKSLIINYFIEQHQAKKHLKESLKAFISEYGDGIFDLSTAFGMEMLKIARHKDNNYKFNPTLTKKQPSPIGVEA
-702 DSNAVRKYAK
+702 N
-712 ERLYQE
+712 RL
-718 LAQNPNK
+718 L
-725 DFKKALNDRIEKIK
+725 IKIK
-739 EAFKLT
+739 ECYET
-745 LEPPQKE
+745 LEN
-752 LKFKKFLKE
+752 LKN
-761 HLELYGKSILEE
+761 S
-773 ANDNGLEL
+773 
-781 EALALEKKMAHEGL
+781 
-795 FHDYT
+795 
-800 PYPKLDKT
+800 
-808 DKVVGLEHFNRYV
+808 
-821 LTSYKDLQDENER
+821 
-834 YANALEWRFEFPEV
+834 NAFEWRFEFPEV
-848 LNDEGDFLGF
+848 LDDEGNFLGF

-888 NSTAD
+888 NSSSD

-899 ALAYHLLKEKG
+899 ALSYYLLKEKG

-931 LLLKKTTLVSY
+931 LLLKKTTLFSY

-954 AVDTSIMSFIKQTP
+954 AVDTSIIHFIKQP
-968 PKESDFEYYEPT
+968 PLKESVFNYYEPIE
-980 PNDKDDLKSTPHL
+980 NDKENLKSTPSL
-993 PMKQNALSTE
+993 LMKQNALSTE
-1003 SFIFANATL
+1003 SFIFANAKL

-1021 VGTPLKDWDI
+1021 IGTPLKDWDI

-1047 PTEKREEIL
+1047 PTEKRDAIL
-1056 KNCDDAQKDERGMSE
+1056 NACKTQEE
-1071 RERTKELIKP
+1071 RERTEGLIKP

-1088 KRYSYEWADLWVIIA
+1088 KRYSYEWAHLWVINTHNGYTSAPKSKIPPIDIEKYPA
-1103 KFGSHEFLEVEYPTI
+1103 TKAHLDAHYDAITTRSDQGDTPYNLRNCAYLE
-1118 YNHLLQYK
+1118 
-1126 DQLEQRGQCRYSRG
+1126 
-1140 PQNSNKPYPGQHHWL
+1140 
-1155 ELDNNPKDS
+1155 
-1164 YLQDFEKEKIV
+1164 DFEKEKIV

-1192 ELGVFYAEATSFILT
+1192 ELGGFYAEATSFILT
-1207 GEHLRY
+1207 GEHLHY

-1250 LPIPQITEKNQ
+1250 LPIPKITEKNQ
-1261 ELADKITDGAKQ
+1261 ELADKIIALVDK
-1273 ILALKAKDPKANTQ
+1273 ILALKEKDPKANTQ

-1302 LTDEEIKTIEN
+1302 LTDEEIKIIED

>member
-1 MICFTRIPLK
+1 MISFTRISLK

-30 EKEINNLLENAP
+30 EKEINSLLENAP
-42 KQDDEEFQKNEI
+42 RQDDEEFQKNEI
-54 NKFLKNT
+54 NKFLKNA
-61 YGYDCNTYKKVDSAI
+61 YGYDCNTYEKVDSAI
-76 YVDGEVR
+76 YVDGKVQ

-91 NNRNEFPKNRENP
+91 NKKTEFPKNRENP
-104 ISKAFCQMVLYFL
+104 LSKAFCQMVLYFL
-117 EEIEKEKNNSLK
+117 EETEENNSLK
-129 HTIICNAHEFFL
+129 HAIICNAHEFFL

-150 KEDKRIKDFYKK
+150 KEDKRIKKFYKNY
-162 CAKKEGTDSSKPK
+162 AQKEGTDSSKPK

-194 THFNLSN
+194 THFNLS
-201 YDPKELPLIY
+201 DDFKELPLIY
-211 QVLSQEVLL
+211 QVLSHEVLL

-264 LSAALKKKYENLDD
+264 LSAALKGSYNNLDD

-305 KHFEK
+305 QHFK
-310 PFLTTENFK
+310 NPFLTTENFK

-336 SERSLNKEDKILEKI
+336 SERLPEIKENKILEKI

-356 SLFDQTPL
+356 SLFDKTPL
-364 ELKGHEIRLLENKK
+364 ELKGHEIKLLDNKK
-378 LELYQNSVL
+378 LEIYKNSVL
-387 KKHENYQEKKEL
+387 KKHENYQKDKPL
-399 PLLKYLFEFLRLYK
+399 PLLKYLFEFLRVYD

-422 DNTDTSESRLINP
+422 DNKNTSESCLINP

-470 IVLDKFNAIYQWD
+470 IVLDKFNATYQWD

-506 LNTLLTLRI
+506 LNTLLTLHI

-540 GLIASLYRHELRLE
+540 GLIASLYRHDLKLE
-554 NDEIIIHHAQ
+554 NDEIIIH
-564 TGEIFNYKKPHSEND
+564 TPEDKIFNYTIPHSEND

-629 EKGKNTNNLETLP
+629 EEGKNTNNLETLP
-642 NIDINIKCANSLVSR
+642 NIDINIKCANSLISR
-657 FALKDKALLKTE
+657 FNLNDDLKKIPNIKQ
-669 KNKNL
+669 K
-674 EYYIAEYKELVKIY
+674 IQEYKDLVAQY
-688 KDPKILESLTRPIK
+688 KDPNPLYPLNKQDLINKIQDLKNTFSLTLK
-702 DSNAVRKYAK
+702 DPKTKA
-712 ERLYQE
+712 E
-718 LAQNPNK
+718 LE
-725 DFKKALNDRIEKIK
+725 KAIEKHIK
-739 EAFKLT
+739 KYNFFALDDKSLLDGLNYFTPSLFGTLKLSPKEEEEAFAS
-745 LEPPQKE
+745 
-752 LKFKKFLKE
+752 
-761 HLELYGKSILEE
+761 YGRIR
-773 ANDNGLEL
+773 
-781 EALALEKKMAHEGL
+781 ALRK
-795 FHDYT
+795 
-800 PYPKLDKT
+800 KLD
-808 DKVVGLEHFNRYV
+808 DALSGGEY
-821 LTSYKDLQDENER
+821 Q
-834 YANALEWRFEFPEV
+834 NAFEWRFEFPEV
-848 LNDEGDFLGF
+848 LDDEGDFLGF

-954 AVDTSIMSFIKQTP
+954 AVDTSIISFIKQTP
-968 PKESDFEYYEPT
+968 PKESDFKYYEPT
-980 PNDKDDLKSTPHL
+980 LNDKDDLKSTPFL
-993 PMKQNALSTE
+993 SMKQNALSTE
-1003 SFIFANATL
+1003 SFIFANASF
-1012 LDLRDKIES
+1012 LDLRDKMEGI
-1021 VGTPLKDWDI
+1021 GTPLKDWDI
-1031 QINYGIK
+1031 QIYRGIL
-1038 TGANEAFII
+1038 TGCNEAFII
-1047 PTEKREEIL
+1047 PTEKRDEIL
-1056 KNCDDAQKDERGMSE
+1056 KNCDDVQKDERGMSE

-1088 KRYSYEWADLWVIIA
+1088 KRYSYEWAGEWLINTHNGYTSNLKSKIPPIDIA
-1103 KFGSHEFLEVEYPTI
+1103 KYPAIKAHLDAHWNTIATRCDQGDTPYHLRNCAYLE
-1118 YNHLLQYK
+1118 
-1126 DQLEQRGQCRYSRG
+1126 
-1140 PQNSNKPYPGQHHWL
+1140 
-1155 ELDNNPKDS
+1155 
-1164 YLQDFEKEKIV
+1164 DFEKEKIV

-1192 ELGVFYAEATSFILT
+1192 GLGYFYAEATSFILT

-1250 LPIPQITEKNQ
+1250 LPIPKITEKNQ
-1261 ELADKITDGAKQ
+1261 ELAQKITDGAKQ
-1273 ILALKAKDPKANTQ
+1273 ILELKEKDPKANTQ
-1287 GLEKEIDALVYQLYH
+1287 RLEKEIDALVYQLYN
-1302 LTDEEIKTIEN
+1302 LTDEEIKIIEN

>member
-1 MICFTRIPLK
+1 MIRFARTPLK

-30 EKEINNLLENAP
+30 EKEINSLLENAP
-42 KQDDEEFQKNEI
+42 RQDDEEFQKNEI
-54 NKFLKNT
+54 NKFLKNA
-61 YGYDCNTYKKVDSAI
+61 YGYDCNTNKKVDSAI
-76 YVDGEVR
+76 YVDGKAW
-83 VLIEVKAL
+83 VLIKVKAL
-91 NNRNEFPKNRENP
+91 NNKTEFPKNRENP
-104 ISKAFCQMVLYFL
+104 LSKAFCQMVFYFL
-117 EEIEKEKNNSLK
+117 EEIENNNSLK
-129 HTIICNAHEFFL
+129 HAIICNVHEFFL

-150 KEDKRIKDFYKK
+150 KDDKRITDFYKY
-162 CAKKEGTDSSKPK
+162 CAKKEGTDPSTKR
-175 FYKDLEQYLQED
+175 FYSDLEEYLKKD
-187 FQGELRY
+187 FKGELRY
-194 THFNLSN
+194 THFNLSS

-211 QVLSQEVLL
+211 QVLSHEVLL
-220 KQRKTLDANTLNKD
+220 KQKKTLDANTLNKD

-264 LSAALKKKYENLDD
+264 LSYALKEKYKNLDD

-300 LLISF
+300 LLFSF
-305 KHFEK
+305 EHFNK

-319 DFNALNTLFFEV
+319 TFNALNTLFFEV

-336 SERSLNKEDKILEKI
+336 NERLPEIKEDKILEKI

-364 ELKGHEIRLLENKK
+364 ELKGHEIKLLDNKK
-378 LELYQNSVL
+378 LEIYKNSVL
-387 KKHENYQEKKEL
+387 KKHDKKHEEYQKQKDLKPL
-399 PLLKYLFEFLRLYK
+399 PLLKYLFAFLRLYD

-422 DNTDTSESRLINP
+422 DNQNKSESRLINP

-470 IVLDKFNAIYQWD
+470 IVLDKFNQTYNIE
-483 CENLKALREKI
+483 CENLTELRNYFKDNYSYKEGK
-494 DRNFSNEKAKEY
+494 RKEY

-540 GLIASLYRHELRLE
+540 GLIASLYRYDLKLE
-554 NDEIIIHHAQ
+554 NDEIIIH
-564 TGEIFNYKKPHSEND
+564 TPENKIFNYTIPLREND
-579 PHHQIQKELF
+579 PHHHIQKELF
-589 ELKKDII
+589 ELKKSII

-629 EKGKNTNNLETLP
+629 EEGKNTNALETLP
-642 NIDINIKCANSLVSR
+642 NIDINIKCGNSLISR
-657 FALKDKALLKTE
+657 FNLNDDLKKIPNIK
-669 KNKNL
+669 KK
-674 EYYIAEYKELVKIY
+674 IQEYKDLVAQY
-688 KDPKILESLTRPIK
+688 KDPNPLYPLNKADLINKIQDLKNTFSLTLK
-702 DSNAVRKYAK
+702 DPKTKA
-712 ERLYQE
+712 E
-718 LAQNPNK
+718 LE
-725 DFKKALNDRIEKIK
+725 KAIEKHIK
-739 EAFKLT
+739 KYNFFALDDKSLLDGLDYFIPSLFGTLKLSPKEEEEAFAS
-745 LEPPQKE
+745 
-752 LKFKKFLKE
+752 
-761 HLELYGKSILEE
+761 YGRIR
-773 ANDNGLEL
+773 
-781 EALALEKKMAHEGL
+781 ALRK
-795 FHDYT
+795 
-800 PYPKLDKT
+800 KLD
-808 DKVVGLEHFNRYV
+808 DALSGGEY
-821 LTSYKDLQDENER
+821 Q
-834 YANALEWRFEFPEV
+834 NAFEWRFEFPEV

-878 LLQKQYQDFY
+878 LLQKQYHDFY

-899 ALAYHLLKEKG
+899 ALSFHLLKEKG
-910 FNAFITSNKYARAK
+910 FSAFITSNKYARAK

-931 LLLKKTTLVSY
+931 WLLKKTTIVSY

-954 AVDTSIMSFIKQTP
+954 TVDTSIISFIKQPP
-968 PKESDFEYYEPT
+968 PKESGFNYYEPT
-980 PNDKDDLKSTPHL
+980 PNDKDDLKSTPFL
-993 PMKQNALSTE
+993 SMKQNALSTE

-1047 PTEKREEIL
+1047 PTEKRDAIL
-1056 KNCDDAQKDERGMSE
+1056 NACKTQEE
-1071 RERTKELIKP
+1071 RERTERLIKP

-1088 KRYSYEWADLWVIIA
+1088 KRYSYEWADLWVIFIPWH
-1103 KFGSHEFLEVEYPTI
+1103 FPNT
-1118 YNHLLQYK
+1118 
-1126 DQLEQRGQCRYSRG
+1126 
-1140 PQNSNKPYPGQHHWL
+1140 
-1155 ELDNNPKDS
+1155 NNPKNMEENEQDFSIHYPIIYAHLLSHKDKLLKRNKDETGKRYEWYCLQRWAAS
-1164 YLQDFEKEKIV
+1164 YYQDFEKEKIV

-1192 ELGVFYAEATSFILT
+1192 GLGYFYAEATSFILT

-1250 LPIPQITEKNQ
+1250 LPIPQITPKNQ
-1261 ELADKITDGAKQ
+1261 ELADKITDSAKQ
-1273 ILALKAKDPKANTQ
+1273 ILALKEKDPKANTQ
-1287 GLEKEIDALVYQLYH
+1287 RSEKEIDALVYRLYN
-1302 LTDEEIKTIEN
+1302 LTDEEIKIIED

>member
-1 MICFTRIPLK
+1 MIRFTRILLK

-30 EKEINNLLENAP
+30 EKEINSLLENAP
-42 KQDDEEFQKNEI
+42 RQNDEEFQKNEI

-61 YGYDCNTYKKVDSAI
+61 YGYDCNTNEKVDSAI

-91 NNRNEFPKNRENP
+91 ANKTEFPKDRENP
-104 ISKAFCQMVLYFL
+104 LSKAFCQMVLYFL
-117 EEIEKEKNNSLK
+117 KENEKNNSLK
-129 HTIICNAHEFFL
+129 HAIICNVHEFFL
-141 FDCKDLLFL
+141 FDCRDLLLF
-150 KEDKRIKDFYKK
+150 KEDKRINKFYKNYDK
-162 CAKKEGTDSSKPK
+162 NEGTDPSKPK
-175 FYKDLEQYLQED
+175 FYKDLEQYLKED
-187 FQGELRY
+187 FQGELPY
-194 THFNLSN
+194 THFNLN
-201 YDPKELPLIY
+201 DDVKELPLIY
-211 QVLSQEVLL
+211 QVLSHEVLL

-254 LIKPSRTQNS
+254 LIKPSCTKNS
-264 LSAALKKKYENLDD
+264 LSDALKEQYNNLDD

-305 KHFEK
+305 EHFKK

-319 DFNALNTLFFEV
+319 DFNTLNTLFFEV

-336 SERSLNKEDKILEKI
+336 SERSKEIKEDKILQKI

-356 SLFDQTPL
+356 SLFDKTPL
-364 ELKGHEIRLLENKK
+364 ELKGHEIKSLNNYSLEFHPK
-378 LELYQNSVL
+378 SVL
-387 KKHENYQEKKEL
+387 KKHEDYQKEKDL
-399 PLLKYLFEFLRLYK
+399 PLLKYLFAFLRVYD

-422 DNTDTSESRLINP
+422 DNTNTSESRLINP

-461 YMCKESITP
+461 YMCKESISQV
-470 IVLDKFNAIYQWD
+470 VLDKFNQKYNIE
-483 CENLKALREKI
+483 CEKLDELKNYLK
-494 DRNFSNEKAKEY
+494 NESYKEDKRKEY
-506 LNTLLTLRI
+506 LQFLLTLRV

-534 LIAYEL
+534 WIAYEL
-540 GLIASLYRHELRLE
+540 GLIASLHRYDLELE
-554 NDEIIIHHAQ
+554 NDEIIIHYTL

-629 EKGKNTNNLETLP
+629 EESKNTNALETLP
-642 NIDINIKCANSLVSR
+642 NIDINIKCANSLISR
-657 FALKDKALLKTE
+657 FNLNDDLKKIPNIK
-669 KNKNL
+669 KK
-674 EYYIAEYKELVKIY
+674 IQEYKDLVAQY
-688 KDPKILESLTRPIK
+688 KDPNPLYPLNKADLINKIQDLKNTFSLTLK
-702 DSNAVRKYAK
+702 DPKTKA
-712 ERLYQE
+712 E
-718 LAQNPNK
+718 LE
-725 DFKKALNDRIEKIK
+725 KAIEKHIK
-739 EAFKLT
+739 KYNDFALDDKSLLDGLNYFIPNLFGTPKLSPKEEEEAFAS
-745 LEPPQKE
+745 
-752 LKFKKFLKE
+752 
-761 HLELYGKSILEE
+761 YGRIR
-773 ANDNGLEL
+773 
-781 EALALEKKMAHEGL
+781 ALRK
-795 FHDYT
+795 
-800 PYPKLDKT
+800 KLD
-808 DKVVGLEHFNRYV
+808 DALSGGEYH
-821 LTSYKDLQDENER
+821 
-834 YANALEWRFEFPEV
+834 NAFEWRFEFPEV
-848 LNDEGDFLGF
+848 LDDEGDFLGF

-910 FNAFITSNKYARAK
+910 FSAFITSNKYARAK

-954 AVDTSIMSFIKQTP
+954 AVDTSIVSFIKQSP
-968 PKESDFEYYEPT
+968 PKESRFKYYEPT
-980 PNDKDDLKSTPHL
+980 PNDQNDLKSAHSL
-993 PMKQNALSTE
+993 PMRQNALSTE

-1012 LDLRDKIES
+1012 LDLRDKMES
-1021 VGTPLKDWDI
+1021 IGTPLKDWDI

-1047 PTEKREEIL
+1047 TTEKREEIL
-1056 KNCDDAQKDERGMSE
+1056 NACKTQEERKRTE
-1071 RERTKELIKP
+1071 RLIKP

-1088 KRYSYEWADLWVIIA
+1088 KRYSYEWADLWVINTHNGYTSNLKSKIPPIDIEKTPAIKAHLDAHWDTIA
-1103 KFGSHEFLEVEYPTI
+1103 TRCDQGDTPYHLRNCAYLE
-1118 YNHLLQYK
+1118 
-1126 DQLEQRGQCRYSRG
+1126 
-1140 PQNSNKPYPGQHHWL
+1140 
-1155 ELDNNPKDS
+1155 
-1164 YLQDFEKEKIV
+1164 DFEKEKIV
-1175 YGEIVQEPRFY
+1175 WAEMTDEPRFIYDNKGFYTNQTCYFIARDDKY
-1186 LDNGEC
+1186 L
-1192 ELGVFYAEATSFILT
+1192 FAILN
-1207 GEHLRY
+1207 
-1213 LLGMLH
+1213 
-1219 SKLITF
+1219 SKVIYF
-1225 AFKTFYAGG
+1225 FMRQMASN
-1234 GLGES
+1234 LGE
-1239 GYRYKKAFIER
+1239 GAFRWIKQFIER
-1250 LPIPQITEKNQ
+1250 LPIPKITPQNQ
-1261 ELADKITDGAKQ
+1261 ELARKITDGAER
-1273 ILALKAKDPKANTQ
+1273 ILKVKEKDPKANTLD
-1287 GLEKEIDALVYQLYH
+1287 LEKEIDALVYQLYH
-1302 LTDEEIKTIEN
+1302 LTDEEIKIIEE

>member
-1 MICFTRIPLK
+1 MISFTRIPLK

-30 EKEINNLLENAP
+30 KKEINSLLQNAP
-42 KQDDEEFQKNEI
+42 RQDDEEFQKNEI

-61 YGYDCNTYKKVDSAI
+61 YGYDCNTCEKVDSAI
-76 YVDGEVR
+76 YVDKEAW

-91 NNRNEFPKNRENP
+91 NNKIEFPKNRENP
-104 ISKAFCQMVLYFL
+104 LSKAFYQMVLYFL
-117 EEIEKEKNNSLK
+117 EEKEKNNSLK
-129 HTIICNAHEFFL
+129 HAIICNAHEFFL

-150 KEDKRIKDFYKK
+150 KEDKRIKKFYENY
-162 CAKKEGTDSSKPK
+162 AKKEGTDSSKPK
-175 FYKDLEQYLQED
+175 FYKDLEQYLQKD

-194 THFNLSN
+194 THFNLS
-201 YDPKELPLIY
+201 DDFKELPLIY
-211 QVLSQEVLL
+211 QVLSHEVLL

-246 EQNDKGKI
+246 EKNEKGKI

-264 LSAALKKKYENLDD
+264 LSYALKKRYTDLDD

-310 PFLTTENFK
+310 PFLTIENFK

-336 SERSLNKEDKILEKI
+336 SERLPEIKENKILEKI

-356 SLFDQTPL
+356 SLFDKTPL
-364 ELKGHEIRLLENKK
+364 ELKGHEIKLLDNKK
-378 LELYQNSVL
+378 LEIYKNSVL
-387 KKHENYQEKKEL
+387 KKHEDYQKDLKAL

-422 DNTDTSESRLINP
+422 DKIDTSESRLINP

-470 IVLDKFNAIYQWD
+470 IVLDKFNQTYKIE
-483 CENLKALREKI
+483 CEKLTELKNYLKNSYKEDKR
-494 DRNFSNEKAKEY
+494 KEY

-534 LIAYEL
+534 WVAYEL
-540 GLIASLYRHELRLE
+540 GLIASLYRHDLKLE
-554 NDEIIIHHAQ
+554 NDEIIIH
-564 TGEIFNYKKPHSEND
+564 TPEDKVFKYTIPPREND
-579 PHHQIQKELF
+579 PHHHIQKELF

-629 EKGKNTNNLETLP
+629 EKGKNTNALETLP
-642 NIDINIKCANSLVSR
+642 NIDINIKCANSLISR
-657 FALKDKALLKTE
+657 FNLNDDLKKIPNIK
-669 KNKNL
+669 KK
-674 EYYIAEYKELVKIY
+674 IQEYKDLVAQY
-688 KDPKILESLTRPIK
+688 KDPNPLYPLNKQDLINKIQDLKNTFSLTLK
-702 DSNAVRKYAK
+702 DPKTKA
-712 ERLYQE
+712 E
-718 LAQNPNK
+718 LE
-725 DFKKALNDRIEKIK
+725 KAIEKHIK
-739 EAFKLT
+739 KYNFFALDDKSLLDGLDYFTPSLFGTLKLSPKEEEEAFAS
-745 LEPPQKE
+745 
-752 LKFKKFLKE
+752 
-761 HLELYGKSILEE
+761 YGRIR
-773 ANDNGLEL
+773 
-781 EALALEKKMAHEGL
+781 ALRK
-795 FHDYT
+795 
-800 PYPKLDKT
+800 KLD
-808 DKVVGLEHFNRYV
+808 DALSGGEYH
-821 LTSYKDLQDENER
+821 
-834 YANALEWRFEFPEV
+834 NAFEWRFEFPEV
-848 LNDEGDFLGF
+848 LDDEGDFLGF

-870 EHIKDLKP
+870 EQIKDLKP
-878 LLQKQYQDFY
+878 LLQKQYKDFY

-910 FNAFITSNKYARAK
+910 FSAFITSNKYARAK

-931 LLLKKTTLVSY
+931 WLLKKTTIVSY

-954 AVDTSIMSFIKQTP
+954 AVHTSIMNFIKQTP
-968 PKESDFEYYEPT
+968 PKENSFNYYEPT
-980 PNDKDDLKSTPHL
+980 PNDKDDLKNAHPL
-993 PMKQNALSTE
+993 LMKQNALSTE
-1003 SFIFANATL
+1003 SFIFANAAL

-1047 PTEKREEIL
+1047 TTEKRDAILNACKTQEER
-1056 KNCDDAQKDERGMSE
+1056 KRTER
-1071 RERTKELIKP
+1071 LIKP

-1088 KRYSYEWADLWVIIA
+1088 KRYSYEWAHLWVINTHNGYTSALKSKIPPIDIEKYPAIKTHLDAHYDTIA
-1103 KFGSHEFLEVEYPTI
+1103 TRSDQGDTPYHLRNCAYLE
-1118 YNHLLQYK
+1118 
-1126 DQLEQRGQCRYSRG
+1126 
-1140 PQNSNKPYPGQHHWL
+1140 
-1155 ELDNNPKDS
+1155 
-1164 YLQDFEKEKIV
+1164 DFEKEKIV

-1192 ELGVFYAEATSFILT
+1192 ELGYFYAEATSFILT

-1239 GYRYKKAFIER
+1239 GYLYQKAFIER

-1261 ELADKITDGAKQ
+1261 ELADKIIALVDK
-1273 ILALKAKDPKANTQ
+1273 ILKSKEKDPKANTQ
-1287 GLEKEIDALVYQLYH
+1287 RLEKEIDALVYQLYH
-1302 LTDEEIKTIEN
+1302 LTDEEIKIIEN

>member
-1 MICFTRIPLK
+1 MDYKKLDLPNTNYPNKEQLK
-11 DFIKKHNPQEPKKE
+11 AFETAFNAFLETNQQENENHQNDAFNDLLKGIFKYKVKPTKKIDSAILNENNEVEVIIEFKALKNPNEFIKKGDLNVKAFHESLFYYLIERKNGNNNLKHLILATIKELYIIDANEFEVFNKDKEIENAFKNCHDRKGNDTRTEAFYDVCQKRLNELDRSLKYHHISLKKE
-25 TIENF
+25 
-30 EKEINNLLENAP
+30 NLA
-42 KQDDEEFQKNEI
+42 
-54 NKFLKNT
+54 
-61 YGYDCNTYKKVDSAI
+61 
-76 YVDGEVR
+76 
-83 VLIEVKAL
+83 
-91 NNRNEFPKNRENP
+91 
-104 ISKAFCQMVLYFL
+104 
-117 EEIEKEKNNSLK
+117 
-129 HTIICNAHEFFL
+129 
-141 FDCKDLLFL
+141 
-150 KEDKRIKDFYKK
+150 
-162 CAKKEGTDSSKPK
+162 
-175 FYKDLEQYLQED
+175 
-187 FQGELRY
+187 
-194 THFNLSN
+194 
-201 YDPKELPLIY
+201 LIY
-211 QVLSQEVLL
+211 QALNPNFLL
-220 KQRKTLDANTLNKD
+220 KIPKYSDANTLNKD

-264 LSAALKKKYENLDD
+264 LSDALKEQYKNLDD

-305 KHFEK
+305 EHFEK
-310 PFLTTENFK
+310 EKSFLTTGNFK

-336 SERSLNKEDKILEKI
+336 SERLPEIKEDKILDKI

-364 ELKGHEIRLLENKK
+364 ELKGHEIKLLDNKS
-378 LELYQNSVL
+378 LEIYPKSVL
-387 KKHENYQEKKEL
+387 KKDKDYQNEKAL
-399 PLLKYLFEFLRLYK
+399 PLLEYFFAFLRVYD

-422 DNTDTSESRLINP
+422 DNQNKSESRLINT

-470 IVLDKFNAIYQWD
+470 IVLDKFNATYQWD
-483 CENLKALREKI
+483 CENLKALRGKI

-534 LIAYEL
+534 LVAYEL
-540 GLIASLYRHELRLE
+540 GLIASLHRYDLKLE
-554 NDEIIIHHAQ
+554 NDEIIIHYTP
-564 TGEIFNYKKPHSEND
+564 TGEIFNYKKPDSEND

-629 EKGKNTNNLETLP
+629 EEGKNTNNLETLP
-642 NIDINIKCANSLVSR
+642 NIDINIKCANSLISR
-657 FALKDKALLKTE
+657 FNLNDDLKKIPNIKQ
-669 KNKNL
+669 K
-674 EYYIAEYKELVKIY
+674 IQEYKDLVAQY
-688 KDPKILESLTRPIK
+688 KDPNPLYPLNKQDLINKIQDLKNTFSLTLK
-702 DSNAVRKYAK
+702 DPKTKA
-712 ERLYQE
+712 E
-718 LAQNPNK
+718 LEK
-725 DFKKALNDRIEKIK
+725 TIEKHIK
-739 EAFKLT
+739 KYNFFALDDKSLLDGLNYFIPSLFGTLKLSPKEEEEAFAS
-745 LEPPQKE
+745 
-752 LKFKKFLKE
+752 
-761 HLELYGKSILEE
+761 YGRIR
-773 ANDNGLEL
+773 
-781 EALALEKKMAHEGL
+781 ALRK
-795 FHDYT
+795 
-800 PYPKLDKT
+800 KLD
-808 DKVVGLEHFNRYV
+808 DALSGGEY
-821 LTSYKDLQDENER
+821 Q
-834 YANALEWRFEFPEV
+834 NAFEWRFELPEV
-848 LNDEGDFLGF
+848 LDDEGNFLGF

-878 LLQKQYQDFY
+878 LLQKQYHNFY

-899 ALAYHLLKEKG
+899 ALAYHLLKDKG
-910 FNAFITSNKYARAK
+910 FSAFITSNKYARAK

-954 AVDTSIMSFIKQTP
+954 AVDTSIIHFIKQTP
-968 PKESDFEYYEPT
+968 PKESDFKYYEPT
-980 PNDKDDLKSTPHL
+980 PNDKDDLKNTLSL
-993 PMKQNALSTE
+993 LMRQNALSTE

-1021 VGTPLKDWDI
+1021 VGAPLKDWGI

-1047 PTEKREEIL
+1047 PTEKRDAIL
-1056 KNCDDAQKDERGMSE
+1056 NACKTQEE
-1071 RERTKELIKP
+1071 RERTEGLIKP

-1088 KRYSYEWADLWVIIA
+1088 KRYSYEWADLWVINTHNGYTSSFKSKISPIDIEKYPATKAHLDAHWDTIA
-1103 KFGSHEFLEVEYPTI
+1103 TRCDQGDTPYHLRNCAYLE
-1118 YNHLLQYK
+1118 
-1126 DQLEQRGQCRYSRG
+1126 
-1140 PQNSNKPYPGQHHWL
+1140 
-1155 ELDNNPKDS
+1155 
-1164 YLQDFEKEKIV
+1164 DFEKEKIV

-1192 ELGVFYAEATSFILT
+1192 GLGYFYAEATNFILT
-1207 GEHLRY
+1207 GEHLHY

-1250 LPIPQITEKNQ
+1250 LPIPKITEKTKN
-1261 ELADKITDGAKQ
+1261 
-1273 ILALKAKDPKANTQ
+1273 
-1287 GLEKEIDALVYQLYH
+1287 
-1302 LTDEEIKTIEN
+1302 
-1313 GQ
+1313 

>member
-1 MICFTRIPLK
+1 MMNFARIPLK

-30 EKEINNLLENAP
+30 EKEINSLLENAP
-42 KQDDEEFQKNEI
+42 RQDDEEFQKNEI
-54 NKFLKNT
+54 NKFLKNV
-61 YGYDCNTYKKVDSAI
+61 YGYDCNTYEKVDSAI
-76 YVDGEVR
+76 YVDKEAW

-91 NNRNEFPKNRENP
+91 NNKTEFPKDKENP
-104 ISKAFCQMVLYFL
+104 ISKAFCQMVFYFL
-117 EEIEKEKNNSLK
+117 KEIENNNSLK
-129 HTIICNAHEFFL
+129 HAIICNAHEFFL

-150 KEDKRIKDFYKK
+150 KEDKRITKLHED
-162 CAKKEGTDSSKPK
+162 CAKKEGTDPSTKR
-175 FYKDLEQYLQED
+175 FYSDLEEYLKKD
-187 FQGELRY
+187 FQGELHY
-194 THFNLSN
+194 TYFNLS
-201 YDPKELPLIY
+201 DDFKELPLIY
-211 QVLSQEVLL
+211 QVLSHEVLL
-220 KQRKTLDANTLNKD
+220 KQKKTLDANTLNKD

-246 EQNDKGKI
+246 EQNEKGKI
-254 LIKPSRTQNS
+254 LIKPSPTQNS

-300 LLISF
+300 LLNSF
-305 KHFEK
+305 KHFEDK
-310 PFLTTENFK
+310 DRFLTIENFK

-336 SERSLNKEDKILEKI
+336 SERLPEIKENKILEKI

-364 ELKGHEIRLLENKK
+364 ELKGYEIKSLNNKPLEIYPK
-378 LELYQNSVL
+378 SVL
-387 KKHENYQEKKEL
+387 KKDNPKQEPL
-399 PLLKYLFEFLRLYK
+399 PLLEYLFAFLRLYK

-422 DNTDTSESRLINP
+422 DNTDTSESCLINP

-470 IVLDKFNAIYQWD
+470 IVRDKFNATYQWN

-534 LIAYEL
+534 WIAYEL
-540 GLIASLYRHELRLE
+540 GLIASLYRHSLTLE
-554 NDEIIIHHAQ
+554 NDEIIIH
-564 TGEIFNYKKPHSEND
+564 TPKNEVFKYTIPHREND

-589 ELKKDII
+589 ELKKSII

-629 EKGKNTNNLETLP
+629 EEGKNTNALETLP
-642 NIDINIKCANSLVSR
+642 NIDINIKCANSLISR
-657 FALKDKALLKTE
+657 FNLNDDLKKIPNIK
-669 KNKNL
+669 KK
-674 EYYIAEYKELVKIY
+674 IQEYKDLVAQY
-688 KDPKILESLTRPIK
+688 KDPNPLYPLNKQDLINKIQDLKNTFSLTLK
-702 DSNAVRKYAK
+702 DPKTKA
-712 ERLYQE
+712 E
-718 LAQNPNK
+718 LE
-725 DFKKALNDRIEKIK
+725 KAIEKHIK
-739 EAFKLT
+739 KYNFFALDDKSLLDGLDYFIPSLFGTPKLSPKEEEEAFAS
-745 LEPPQKE
+745 
-752 LKFKKFLKE
+752 
-761 HLELYGKSILEE
+761 YGRIR
-773 ANDNGLEL
+773 
-781 EALALEKKMAHEGL
+781 ALRK
-795 FHDYT
+795 
-800 PYPKLDKT
+800 KLD
-808 DKVVGLEHFNRYV
+808 DALSGGEY
-821 LTSYKDLQDENER
+821 Q
-834 YANALEWRFEFPEV
+834 NAFEWRFEFPEV
-848 LNDEGDFLGF
+848 LDDEGDFLGF

-878 LLQKQYQDFY
+878 LLQKQYHDFY

-899 ALAYHLLKEKG
+899 ALAFHLLKEKG

-931 LLLKKTTLVSY
+931 WLLKKTTLVSY

-954 AVDTSIMSFIKQTP
+954 AVDTSIISFIKQTP
-968 PKESDFEYYEPT
+968 PKENSFNYYEPT
-980 PNDKDDLKSTPHL
+980 PNDKDDLKSTPSL
-993 PMKQNALSTE
+993 LMKQNALSTE

-1031 QINYGIK
+1031 QIYRGIL

-1047 PTEKREEIL
+1047 TTEKREEIL
-1056 KNCDDAQKDERGMSE
+1056 NACKTQEERK
-1071 RERTKELIKP
+1071 RTETLIKP

-1088 KRYSYEWADLWVIIA
+1088 KRYSYEWADLYVINTHNGYTSFSHKIPPIDIA
-1103 KFGSHEFLEVEYPTI
+1103 KYPATKAHLDAHYDTIATRCDQGDTPYHLRNCAYLE
-1118 YNHLLQYK
+1118 
-1126 DQLEQRGQCRYSRG
+1126 
-1140 PQNSNKPYPGQHHWL
+1140 
-1155 ELDNNPKDS
+1155 
-1164 YLQDFEKEKIV
+1164 DFEKEKIV

-1192 ELGVFYAEATSFILT
+1192 ELGYFYAEATSFILT
-1207 GEHLRY
+1207 GEYLHY

-1250 LPIPQITEKNQ
+1250 LPIPKITPQNQ
-1261 ELADKITDGAKQ
+1261 KLADKITDYAEQ
-1273 ILALKAKDPKANTQ
+1273 ILALKEKDPKANTQ
-1287 GLEKEIDALVYQLYH
+1287 GLEKEIDALVYQLYN
-1302 LTDEEIKTIEN
+1302 LTDEEIKIIED

>member
-1 MICFTRIPLK
+1 MMSFARIPLK
-11 DFIKKHNPQEPKKE
+11 DFIKKHNPQTPTKE
-25 TIENF
+25 TIEDF
-30 EKEINNLLENAP
+30 EKEINSLLENAP
-42 KQDDEEFQKNEI
+42 RQDDEEFQKNEI
-54 NKFLKNT
+54 NKFFLKT
-61 YGYDCNTYKKVDSAI
+61 YGYDCNTSKKVDSAI
-76 YVDGEVR
+76 YVDGKAW

-91 NNRNEFPKNRENP
+91 NKKTEFPKNRENP
-104 ISKAFCQMVLYFL
+104 LSKAFCQMVLYFL

-141 FDCKDLLFL
+141 FDCKDLLSL
-150 KEDKRIKDFYKK
+150 KEDKRIKKFYKNY
-162 CAKKEGTDSSKPK
+162 AKKEGTDSSKPK

-187 FQGELRY
+187 FKGELPY
-194 THFNLSN
+194 TYFNLN
-201 YDPKELPLIY
+201 DDFKELPLIY

-220 KQRKTLDANTLNKD
+220 KQKRTLDANTLNKD

-246 EQNDKGKI
+246 EQNEKGKI
-254 LIKPSRTQNS
+254 LIKPSHTKNS
-264 LSAALKKKYENLDD
+264 LSDALKKAYTNLDD

-305 KHFEK
+305 KHFK
-310 PFLTTENFK
+310 DKDRFLTIENFN

-336 SERSLNKEDKILEKI
+336 SERLKEIKEDKILEKI

-387 KKHENYQEKKEL
+387 KKDKDYQEKKDWT
-399 PLLKYLFEFLRLYK
+399 LLEYLFEFLRLYK

-483 CENLKALREKI
+483 CKDLEALKGKI

-534 LIAYEL
+534 LIAYKL
-540 GLIASLYRHELRLE
+540 GLIASLYRHELKLE
-554 NDEIIIHHAQ
+554 NDEIIIH
-564 TGEIFNYKKPHSEND
+564 TPEDKIFNYTIPLREND

-629 EKGKNTNNLETLP
+629 EDGKNTNALETLP
-642 NIDINIKCANSLVSR
+642 NIDINIKCANSLISR
-657 FALKDKALLKTE
+657 FNLNDDLKKIPNIKQ
-669 KNKNL
+669 K
-674 EYYIAEYKELVKIY
+674 IQEYKDLVAQY
-688 KDPKILESLTRPIK
+688 KDPNPLYPLNKQDLINKIQDLKNTFSLTLK
-702 DSNAVRKYAK
+702 DPKTKA
-712 ERLYQE
+712 E
-718 LAQNPNK
+718 LE
-725 DFKKALNDRIEKIK
+725 KAIEKHITNYNDFSLDDK
-739 EAFKLT
+739 SLLDGLDMGVRVKNLFGTPKLSPKEEEEAFAS
-745 LEPPQKE
+745 
-752 LKFKKFLKE
+752 
-761 HLELYGKSILEE
+761 YGRIR
-773 ANDNGLEL
+773 
-781 EALALEKKMAHEGL
+781 ALRK
-795 FHDYT
+795 
-800 PYPKLDKT
+800 KLD
-808 DKVVGLEHFNRYV
+808 DALSGGEYH
-821 LTSYKDLQDENER
+821 
-834 YANALEWRFEFPEV
+834 NAFEWRFEFPEV
-848 LNDEGDFLGF
+848 LDDEGDFLGF

-870 EHIKDLKP
+870 EHIKDLKS

-888 NSTAD
+888 NSSSD

-899 ALAYHLLKEKG
+899 ALSYHLLKEKG
-910 FNAFITSNKYARAK
+910 FNAFITSNKYARAQ

-931 LLLKKTTLVSY
+931 WLLKKTTIVSY

-954 AVDTSIMSFIKQTP
+954 AVDTSIIHFIKQTP
-968 PKESDFEYYEPT
+968 PKESVFNYYEPT

-993 PMKQNALSTE
+993 LMKQNALSTE

-1021 VGTPLKDWDI
+1021 IGTPLKDWDI
-1031 QINYGIK
+1031 QIYRGIL
-1038 TGANEAFII
+1038 TGCNEAFII
-1047 PTEKREEIL
+1047 PTEKRDEIL

-1088 KRYSYEWADLWVIIA
+1088 KRYSYEWAHLWVINTHNGYTSATKSKIPPIDIEKYPATKAHLDAHWDTIA
-1103 KFGSHEFLEVEYPTI
+1103 TRCDQGDTPYHLRNCAYLE
-1118 YNHLLQYK
+1118 
-1126 DQLEQRGQCRYSRG
+1126 
-1140 PQNSNKPYPGQHHWL
+1140 
-1155 ELDNNPKDS
+1155 
-1164 YLQDFEKEKIV
+1164 DFEKEKIV
-1175 YGEIVQEPRFY
+1175 YPCIMAKEPCFVYEEKGFHAPVPANIITGDKTEIKYLTALLNSKCIYFAMRKFY
-1186 LDNGEC
+1186 
-1192 ELGVFYAEATSFILT
+1192 
-1207 GEHLRY
+1207 
-1213 LLGMLH
+1213 M
-1219 SKLITF
+1219 
-1225 AFKTFYAGG
+1225 GG
-1234 GLGES
+1234 GIEGEL
-1239 GYRYKKAFIER
+1239 KTNNLEKI
-1250 LPIPQITEKNQ
+1250 PIPKITTKNQ
-1261 ELADKITDGAKQ
+1261 ELADKITDCAKQ
-1273 ILALKAKDPKANTQ
+1273 ILALKEKDSKANTQ
-1287 GLEKEIDALVYQLYH
+1287 GLEKEIDALVYRLYN
-1302 LTDEEIKTIEN
+1302 LTDEEIKIIEN

>member
-1 MICFTRIPLK
+1 MDYKKLDLSNTNYPSKEKLKDFKTAFDAFLETNQQENENHHNDAFNDLLKGVFKYKVKPTKKIDSAILNDNDEVEVIIEFKALKNPNEFIKKGDLNVKALHESLLYYLTERKEGNNNLKHLILATIKELYIIDANEFEIFNKDKEIKKAFENCYDKKGNDTRTKAFYDACQKHLNELDRSLKYHHIPLK
-11 DFIKKHNPQEPKKE
+11 KE
-25 TIENF
+25 
-30 EKEINNLLENAP
+30 NLA
-42 KQDDEEFQKNEI
+42 
-54 NKFLKNT
+54 
-61 YGYDCNTYKKVDSAI
+61 
-76 YVDGEVR
+76 
-83 VLIEVKAL
+83 
-91 NNRNEFPKNRENP
+91 
-104 ISKAFCQMVLYFL
+104 
-117 EEIEKEKNNSLK
+117 
-129 HTIICNAHEFFL
+129 
-141 FDCKDLLFL
+141 
-150 KEDKRIKDFYKK
+150 
-162 CAKKEGTDSSKPK
+162 
-175 FYKDLEQYLQED
+175 
-187 FQGELRY
+187 
-194 THFNLSN
+194 
-201 YDPKELPLIY
+201 LIY
-211 QVLSQEVLL
+211 QALSPNFLL
-220 KQRKTLDANTLNKD
+220 KIPKYSDANTLNKD

-246 EQNDKGKI
+246 EQNENDKGKI
-254 LIKPSRTQNS
+254 LIKPSRTKNS
-264 LSAALKKKYENLDD
+264 LSDALKKCYNNLND

-305 KHFEK
+305 EHFK
-310 PFLTTENFK
+310 DSFLTTDNFN

-336 SERSLNKEDKILEKI
+336 NERSLKKEDKILQKI

-356 SLFDQTPL
+356 SLFDKTPL
-364 ELKGHEIRLLENKK
+364 ELKGHEIKSLDNDALEIHSK
-378 LELYQNSVL
+378 SVL
-387 KKHENYQEKKEL
+387 KKDEKYQKEKDL
-399 PLLKYLFEFLRLYK
+399 PLLKYLFAFLRVYD

-422 DNTDTSESRLINP
+422 DNTNTSESRLINP

-461 YMCKESITP
+461 YMCKESISQV
-470 IVLDKFNAIYQWD
+470 VLDKFNQKYNIE
-483 CENLKALREKI
+483 CEKLDELKNYLKNDSYKEDKR
-494 DRNFSNEKAKEY
+494 KEY
-506 LNTLLTLRI
+506 LQLLLILRV

-534 LIAYEL
+534 WIAYEL
-540 GLIASLYRHELRLE
+540 GLIASLHRYDLKLE
-554 NDEIIIHHAQ
+554 NDEIIIHHAP
-564 TGEIFNYKKPHSEND
+564 TGEIFNYTKPHSEND

-589 ELKKDII
+589 ELKKSII
-596 ENCLFGV
+596 ENCFFGV

-618 IELLKYSYYIF
+618 IELLKYSYYLF
-629 EKGKNTNNLETLP
+629 EEGKNTNALETLP
-642 NIDINIKCANSLVSR
+642 NIDINIKCANSLISR
-657 FALKDKALLKTE
+657 FALKDKALLKNE

-674 EYYIAEYKELVKIY
+674 EYSIAEYKELVKIY
-688 KDPKILESLTRPIK
+688 KDPKILETLTHPIK

-718 LAQNPNK
+718 LKQNPNK

-739 EAFKLT
+739 EVFKLT
-745 LEPPQKE
+745 LEPSQKE

-761 HLELYGKSILEE
+761 HLELYGRSILEE
-773 ANDNGLEL
+773 TNYNGLEL
-781 EALALEKKMAHEGL
+781 EALALEKQMATL
-795 FHDYT
+795 FFDYR
-800 PYPKLDKT
+800 PYPKLDKS

-878 LLQKQYQDFY
+878 LLEKQYQDFY

-893 IYTYFF
+893 LYTYFF

-954 AVDTSIMSFIKQTP
+954 AVDTSIVSFIKQTP
-968 PKESDFEYYEPT
+968 PKESVFKYYEPT
-980 PNDKDDLKSTPHL
+980 PNDGNDLKSAPSL
-993 PMKQNALSTE
+993 LMRQNALSTE

-1012 LDLRDKIES
+1012 LDLRDKMES

-1038 TGANEAFII
+1038 TGCNEAFIV
-1047 PTEKREEIL
+1047 PTEKRDAIL
-1056 KNCDDAQKDERGMSE
+1056 NACKTQEE
-1071 RERTKELIKP
+1071 RERTEALIKP

-1088 KRYSYEWADLWVIIA
+1088 KRYSYEWAGEWVINTHNGYTSNLKSKIPPIDIEKTPATKAHLDSHYDAIA
-1103 KFGSHEFLEVEYPTI
+1103 ARCDQGDTPYHLRNCAYLE
-1118 YNHLLQYK
+1118 
-1126 DQLEQRGQCRYSRG
+1126 
-1140 PQNSNKPYPGQHHWL
+1140 
-1155 ELDNNPKDS
+1155 
-1164 YLQDFEKEKIV
+1164 DFEKEKIV

-1192 ELGVFYAEATSFILT
+1192 ELGYFYAEATSFILT

-1250 LPIPQITEKNQ
+1250 LPIPKITPQNQ
-1261 ELADKITDGAKQ
+1261 ELARKITDGAEQ
-1273 ILALKAKDPKANTQ
+1273 ILKVKEKDPKANTLD
-1287 GLEKEIDALVYQLYH
+1287 LEKEIDALVYQLYN
-1302 LTDEEIKTIEN
+1302 LTDEEIKIIEN

>member
-1 MICFTRIPLK
+1 MIKFAHIPLK
-11 DFIKKHNPQEPKKE
+11 DFIKKYNPQEPKKE

-30 EKEINNLLENAP
+30 EKEINSLLENA
-42 KQDDEEFQKNEI
+42 KRQDGEEFQKNEI
-54 NKFLKNT
+54 NSFLKNA
-61 YGYDCNTYKKVDSAI
+61 YGYHCNTHEKVDSAI

-83 VLIEVKAL
+83 MLIEVKAL
-91 NNRNEFPKNRENP
+91 NNRNEFPKDRENP
-104 ISKAFCQMVLYFL
+104 LSKAFCQMVLYFL

-129 HTIICNAHEFFL
+129 HAIICNAHEFFL

-150 KEDKRIKDFYKK
+150 KDDKRIIKLHKN
-162 CAKKEGTDSSKPK
+162 CASKEGTDPSTKR
-175 FYKDLEQYLQED
+175 FYSDLEEHLKKD
-187 FQGELRY
+187 FKGELRY
-194 THFNLSN
+194 THFNLNS

-211 QVLSQEVLL
+211 QVLSHEVLL
-220 KQRKTLDANTLNKD
+220 KQKKTLDANTLNKD

-246 EQNDKGKI
+246 EQNEKGKI

-264 LSAALKKKYENLDD
+264 LSDALKKCYKNLDD

-305 KHFEK
+305 NHFEK
-310 PFLTTENFK
+310 PFLTIENFTN
-319 DFNALNTLFFEV
+319 FNALNTLFFEV

-336 SERSLNKEDKILEKI
+336 NERLKENKEDKILGKI

-356 SLFDQTPL
+356 SLFDKTPL
-364 ELKGHEIRLLENKK
+364 ESNGHEIKLLDNKP
-378 LELYQNSVL
+378 LEIYPKSVFKEDKDYQ
-387 KKHENYQEKKEL
+387 KEKDL
-399 PLLKYLFEFLRLYK
+399 PLLEYLFAFLHAYD

-422 DNTDTSESRLINP
+422 DNKNTSESRLINP

-461 YMCKESITP
+461 YMCSESITP
-470 IVLDKFNAIYQWD
+470 IVLDKFNQKYNIE
-483 CENLKALREKI
+483 CEKLKELKNYLKNSYKEDKR
-494 DRNFSNEKAKEY
+494 KEY
-506 LNTLLTLRI
+506 LQVFLALRI

-525 LVSALNEMV
+525 LVSVLNEMV
-534 LIAYEL
+534 RIAYEL
-540 GLIASLYRHELRLE
+540 GLIASLYRHSLRLE
-554 NDEIIIHHAQ
+554 NDEIIIQHTQ
-564 TGEIFNYKKPHSEND
+564 TGEIFNYTKVHSEND
-579 PHHQIQKELF
+579 PHHHIQKELF
-589 ELKKDII
+589 ELKKSII

-629 EKGKNTNNLETLP
+629 EEGKNTNALETLP
-642 NIDINIKCANSLVSR
+642 NIDINIKCGNSLIFNFPLNSKLTIGQTLE
-657 FALKDKALLKTE
+657 FS
-669 KNKNL
+669 KNL
-674 EYYIAEYKELVKIY
+674 KAEIKEYKNSVMFY
-688 KDPKILESLTRPIK
+688 KEGLGEKAKILQNIAKLKSLIINYFIEQHQAKRHLKESLKAFISEYGDGIFDISTAFGMEMLKIARHKDNNYKFVPTLTKKQPSPIGVEA
-702 DSNAVRKYAK
+702 N
-712 ERLYQE
+712 RL
-718 LAQNPNK
+718 L
-725 DFKKALNDRIEKIK
+725 IKIK
-739 EAFKLT
+739 ECYET
-745 LEPPQKE
+745 LEN
-752 LKFKKFLKE
+752 LKN
-761 HLELYGKSILEE
+761 S
-773 ANDNGLEL
+773 
-781 EALALEKKMAHEGL
+781 
-795 FHDYT
+795 
-800 PYPKLDKT
+800 KT
-808 DKVVGLEHFNRYV
+808 
-821 LTSYKDLQDENER
+821 
-834 YANALEWRFEFPEV
+834 LEWRFEFPEV
-848 LNDEGDFLGF
+848 LDDEGDFLGF

-870 EHIKDLKP
+870 EQIKDIKP

-899 ALAYHLLKEKG
+899 ALSYHLLKEKG
-910 FNAFITSNKYARAK
+910 FNAFITSNKYARAR

-931 LLLKKTTLVSY
+931 WMLKKTTIVSY

-954 AVDTSIMSFIKQTP
+954 AVDTSIMNFIKQTP
-968 PKESDFEYYEPT
+968 PKESRFKYYEPT
-980 PNDKDDLKSTPHL
+980 PDDKNDLKSARPL

-1047 PTEKREEIL
+1047 TTEKREEIL
-1056 KNCDDAQKDERGMSE
+1056 NACKTQEERKRTE
-1071 RERTKELIKP
+1071 RLIKP

-1088 KRYSYEWADLWVIIA
+1088 KRYSYEWAGEWLINTHNGYTSNLKFKIPPIDIA
-1103 KFGSHEFLEVEYPTI
+1103 KYPATKAHLDAHWDTIATRCDQGDTPYHLRNCAYLE
-1118 YNHLLQYK
+1118 
-1126 DQLEQRGQCRYSRG
+1126 
-1140 PQNSNKPYPGQHHWL
+1140 
-1155 ELDNNPKDS
+1155 
-1164 YLQDFEKEKIV
+1164 DFEKEKIV

-1186 LDNGEC
+1186 LNNGEC
-1192 ELGVFYAEATSFILT
+1192 ELGYFYAEATSFILT
-1207 GEHLRY
+1207 GEHLHY

-1250 LPIPQITEKNQ
+1250 LPIPKITPQNQ
-1261 ELADKITDGAKQ
+1261 KLAHKITDGAKA
-1273 ILALKAKDPKANTQ
+1273 ILEAKEKDPKANTQ
-1287 GLEKEIDALVYQLYH
+1287 ELEKEIDALVYQLYN
-1302 LTDEEIKTIEN
+1302 LTDEEIKTIEER
-1313 GQ
+1313 QEIKSDLP

>member
-1 MICFTRIPLK
+1 MMSFTRILLK
-11 DFIKKHNPQEPKKE
+11 DFIKKYNPPTPIKE

-30 EKEINNLLENAP
+30 EKEINSLLENA
-42 KQDDEEFQKNEI
+42 KRQDDEEFQKNEI
-54 NKFLKNT
+54 NKFLKNA

-76 YVDGEVR
+76 YVDGKAW

-91 NNRNEFPKNRENP
+91 NNKTEFPKDRENP
-104 ISKAFCQMVLYFL
+104 LSKAFCQMVLYFL

-141 FDCKDLLFL
+141 FDCRDLLFL

-162 CAKKEGTDSSKPK
+162 CIKKEGTDPKTKK
-175 FYKDLEQYLQED
+175 FYSDLEEYLKKD
-187 FQGELRY
+187 FEGELRY
-194 THFNLSN
+194 THFNLS
-201 YDPKELPLIY
+201 DDFKELPLIY
-211 QVLSQEVLL
+211 QVLSHEVLL

-264 LSAALKKKYENLDD
+264 LSDALKKKYKNLDD

-305 KHFEK
+305 EHFKKEK

-319 DFNALNTLFFEV
+319 DFNDLNTLFFEV

-336 SERSLNKEDKILEKI
+336 SERLKEIKEDKILQKI

-356 SLFDQTPL
+356 SLFDKTPL
-364 ELKGHEIRLLENKK
+364 ELKGYEIKLLDNKK
-378 LELYQNSVL
+378 LEIYKNSVL
-387 KKHENYQEKKEL
+387 KKHDKKHEEYQKQKDL
-399 PLLKYLFEFLRLYK
+399 PLLEYFFKFLRLYK
-413 FTTTPKDIK
+413 FTTTPNDIK

-461 YMCKESITP
+461 HMCKESITP

-494 DRNFSNEKAKEY
+494 DRNFSKEKAKEY
-506 LNTLLTLRI
+506 LQLLLTLRI

-534 LIAYEL
+534 LVAFKL

-554 NDEIIIHHAQ
+554 NDEIIIHYTP
-564 TGEIFNYKKPHSEND
+564 TGEIFNYKKPDSEND
-579 PHHQIQKELF
+579 PHHHIQKELF
-589 ELKKDII
+589 ELKKSII

-629 EKGKNTNNLETLP
+629 EEGKNTNKLETLP
-642 NIDINIKCANSLVSR
+642 NIDINIKCANSLISR
-657 FALKDKALLKTE
+657 FNLNDDLKKIPNIK
-669 KNKNL
+669 KK
-674 EYYIAEYKELVKIY
+674 IQEYKDLVAQY
-688 KDPKILESLTRPIK
+688 KDPNPLYPLNKQDLINKIQDLKNTFSITLKEPKTKAELEKAIEKHIK
-702 DSNAVRKYAK
+702 DYNYFALDDKSLLAGLNYFTPNLFGTLKLSPK
-712 ERLYQE
+712 EE
-718 LAQNPNK
+718 
-725 DFKKALNDRIEKIK
+725 E
-739 EAFKLT
+739 EAFAS
-745 LEPPQKE
+745 
-752 LKFKKFLKE
+752 
-761 HLELYGKSILEE
+761 YGRIR
-773 ANDNGLEL
+773 
-781 EALALEKKMAHEGL
+781 ALRK
-795 FHDYT
+795 
-800 PYPKLDKT
+800 KLD
-808 DKVVGLEHFNRYV
+808 DALSGREY
-821 LTSYKDLQDENER
+821 Q
-834 YANALEWRFEFPEV
+834 NAFEWRFEFPEV
-848 LNDEGDFLGF
+848 LDDEGDFLGF

-870 EHIKDLKP
+870 EQIKDLKP
-878 LLQKQYQDFY
+878 LLEKQYQDFY

-899 ALAYHLLKEKG
+899 ALAFNLLKEKG
-910 FNAFITSNKYARAK
+910 FSAFITSNKYARAK

-954 AVDTSIMSFIKQTP
+954 AVDTSIMNFIKQTP
-968 PKESDFEYYEPT
+968 PKENSFKYYEPT

-993 PMKQNALSTE
+993 SMKQNALSTE

-1012 LDLRDKIES
+1012 LDLRDKIEQS
-1021 VGTPLKDWDI
+1021 GTPLKDWGI
-1031 QINYGIK
+1031 QIYRGIL

-1047 PTEKREEIL
+1047 PTEKRDEIL
-1056 KNCDDAQKDERGMSE
+1056 KNCDDMQKDEKGMSE
-1071 RERTKELIKP
+1071 RERTIELIKP

-1088 KRYSYEWADLWVIIA
+1088 KRYSYEWAHLWVINTHNGYTSALKSKIPPIDIA
-1103 KFGSHEFLEVEYPTI
+1103 KYPATKAHLDAHYDTIATRCDQGDTPYNLRNCAYLE
-1118 YNHLLQYK
+1118 
-1126 DQLEQRGQCRYSRG
+1126 
-1140 PQNSNKPYPGQHHWL
+1140 
-1155 ELDNNPKDS
+1155 
-1164 YLQDFEKEKIV
+1164 DFEKEKIV

-1207 GEHLRY
+1207 GEHLHY

-1250 LPIPQITEKNQ
+1250 LPIPKITYKNQ
-1261 ELADKITDGAKQ
+1261 ELADKITDCAER
-1273 ILALKAKDPKANTQ
+1273 ILKSKEKDSKANTQ

-1302 LTDEEIKTIEN
+1302 LTDEEIKIIEN

>member
-1 MICFTRIPLK
+1 MMSFARIPLK
-11 DFIKKHNPQEPKKE
+11 DFIKKYNPPTPTKE

-30 EKEINNLLENAP
+30 EKEINSLLENAP
-42 KQDDEEFQKNEI
+42 RQDDEEFQKNEI
-54 NKFLKNT
+54 NSFLKNA
-61 YGYDCNTYKKVDSAI
+61 YGYRCNTNKKVDSAI
-76 YVDGEVR
+76 YVDEEVQ

-91 NNRNEFPKNRENP
+91 DKKTEFPKNRENP
-104 ISKAFCQMVLYFL
+104 LSKAFCQMVLYFL
-117 EEIEKEKNNSLK
+117 EEREKEKNNSLK

-150 KEDKRIKDFYKK
+150 NEDKRIKKFYKNY
-162 CAKKEGTDSSKPK
+162 AQKEGTDSSKPK
-175 FYKDLEQYLQED
+175 FYEDLEQYLKED

-194 THFNLSN
+194 TYFNLN
-201 YDPKELPLIY
+201 DDFKELPLIY

-220 KQRKTLDANTLNKD
+220 KQKKTLDANTLNKD

-246 EQNDKGKI
+246 EKNEKGKT

-264 LSAALKKKYENLDD
+264 LSYALKEQYKNLDD

-305 KHFEK
+305 EHFEK
-310 PFLTTENFK
+310 EKSFLTTGNFK
-319 DFNALNTLFFEV
+319 DFNDLNTLFFEV

-336 SERSLNKEDKILEKI
+336 SERSLNKEKKILEKI

-364 ELKGHEIRLLENKK
+364 ESKGHEIKLLENKK

-387 KKHENYQEKKEL
+387 KKYKEYQKQKDL
-399 PLLKYLFEFLRLYK
+399 PLLEYLFEFLRVYK
-413 FTTTPKDIK
+413 FTTTPEDIK
-422 DNTDTSESRLINP
+422 DGADNSESVLINP

-470 IVLDKFNAIYQWD
+470 IVLDKFNQTYNIE
-483 CENLKALREKI
+483 CNKLKELKNYLKNSYKEDKR
-494 DRNFSNEKAKEY
+494 KEY

-554 NDEIIIHHAQ
+554 NDEIIIH
-564 TGEIFNYKKPHSEND
+564 TPEDKVFKYTIPHSEND

-589 ELKKDII
+589 ELKKSII

-629 EKGKNTNNLETLP
+629 EEGKNTNNLETLP
-642 NIDINIKCANSLVSR
+642 NIDINIKCGNSLISR

-688 KDPKILESLTRPIK
+688 KDPKILESLTHPIK

-848 LNDEGDFLGF
+848 LDDEGNFLGF

-878 LLQKQYQDFY
+878 LLQKQYHDFY
-888 NSTAD
+888 NSSSD

-910 FNAFITSNKYARAK
+910 FSTFITSNKYARAK

-954 AVDTSIMSFIKQTP
+954 AVDTSIIHSIKQPP
-968 PKESDFEYYEPT
+968 PKESGFKYYEPT
-980 PNDKDDLKSTPHL
+980 ENDKDNLKNTPSFL
-993 PMKQNALSTE
+993 MRQNALQTE
-1003 SFIFANATL
+1003 SFIFANTTL
-1012 LDLRDKIES
+1012 LDLRDKMENS
-1021 VGTPLKDWDI
+1021 GTPLKDWGI
-1031 QINYGIK
+1031 QIYRGIL
-1038 TGANEAFII
+1038 TGCNEAFII
-1047 PTEKREEIL
+1047 PTEKRDEIL
-1056 KNCDDAQKDERGMSE
+1056 KNCDDAQKDEKGMSE

-1088 KRYSYEWADLWVIIA
+1088 KRYSYEWADLWVIATFPSLKLDIDDYPSLKTYLSQFRPRIDQSGEKGCRKKTSNQWFETQDTIA
-1103 KFGSHEFLEVEYPTI
+1103 YHG
-1118 YNHLLQYK
+1118 
-1126 DQLEQRGQCRYSRG
+1126 
-1140 PQNSNKPYPGQHHWL
+1140 
-1155 ELDNNPKDS
+1155 
-1164 YLQDFEKEKIV
+1164 DFEKEKIV
-1175 YGEIVQEPRFY
+1175 WASVGFVEYCMIPGLLI
-1186 LDNGEC
+1186 LDTNYFFEVSKFGN
-1192 ELGVFYAEATSFILT
+1192 TKN
-1207 GEHLRY
+1207 Y
-1213 LLGMLH
+1213 LLGLLN
-1219 SKLITF
+1219 SKLLTFWLKLKNTPLGDIGAYRNYKYNIMELPMVKIT
-1225 AFKTFYAGG
+1225 AKN
-1234 GLGES
+1234 
-1239 GYRYKKAFIER
+1239 KKI
-1250 LPIPQITEKNQ
+1250 
-1261 ELADKITDGAKQ
+1261 ADKIIVLVDK
-1273 ILALKAKDPKANTQ
+1273 ILKAKAKDPKANTQ
-1287 GLEKEIDALVYQLYH
+1287 GLEKEIDALVYQLYN
-1302 LTDEEIKTIEN
+1302 LTDEEIKTIEDR
-1313 GQ
+1313 Q

>member
-1 MICFTRIPLK
+1 MIRFTRIFLK
-11 DFIKKHNPQEPKKE
+11 DFIKKYNSPTPTKE

-30 EKEINNLLENAP
+30 EKEINSLLENAP
-42 KQDDEEFQKNEI
+42 RQDDEEFQKNEI
-54 NKFLKNT
+54 NEFLKNT
-61 YGYDCNTYKKVDSAI
+61 YGYRCNTNKKVDSAI
-76 YVDGEVR
+76 YVDEEVQ

-91 NNRNEFPKNRENP
+91 NKKTEFPKNKENP
-104 ISKAFCQMVLYFL
+104 LSKAFCQMVLYFL
-117 EEIEKEKNNSLK
+117 EEREKEKNNSLK

-150 KEDKRIKDFYKK
+150 NEDKRIKKFYKNY
-162 CAKKEGTDSSKPK
+162 AQKEGTDSSKPR
-175 FYKDLEQYLQED
+175 FYEDLEQYLKED

-194 THFNLSN
+194 TYFNLN
-201 YDPKELPLIY
+201 DDFKELPLIY

-220 KQRKTLDANTLNKD
+220 KQKKTLDANTLNKD

-246 EQNDKGKI
+246 EKNEKGKT
-254 LIKPSRTQNS
+254 LIKPSRTENS
-264 LSAALKKKYENLDD
+264 LSDALKKQYKNLDD

-305 KHFEK
+305 NHFEK

-336 SERSLNKEDKILEKI
+336 SERSLNKENKILEKI

-364 ELKGHEIRLLENKK
+364 ESEGHEIRFLENKK
-378 LELYQNSVL
+378 LELYQNSVI
-387 KKHENYQEKKEL
+387 KKHEEYQKQKDWT
-399 PLLKYLFEFLRLYK
+399 LLKYLFEFLRVYD

-422 DNTDTSESRLINP
+422 DNQNNSESVLINP

-470 IVLDKFNAIYQWD
+470 IVLDKFNATYQWD

-494 DRNFSNEKAKEY
+494 DRNFSDQKAKEY

-534 LIAYEL
+534 WVAYEL
-540 GLIASLYRHELRLE
+540 GLIASLYRCDLRLE
-554 NDEIIIHHAQ
+554 NDEIIIH
-564 TGEIFNYKKPHSEND
+564 TPEDKVFNYTIPHSEND

-629 EKGKNTNNLETLP
+629 EEGKNTNNLETLP
-642 NIDINIKCANSLVSR
+642 NIDINIKCANSLISR
-657 FALKDKALLKTE
+657 FNLNDDLKKIPNIK
-669 KNKNL
+669 KK
-674 EYYIAEYKELVKIY
+674 IQEYKDLVAQY
-688 KDPKILESLTRPIK
+688 KDPNPLYPLNKQNLINKIQDLKNTFSLTLK
-702 DSNAVRKYAK
+702 DPKTKA
-712 ERLYQE
+712 E
-718 LAQNPNK
+718 LE
-725 DFKKALNDRIEKIK
+725 KAIEKHITNYNDFALDDK
-739 EAFKLT
+739 SLLIGLNYFIPSLFGTPKLSPKEEEEAFAS
-745 LEPPQKE
+745 
-752 LKFKKFLKE
+752 
-761 HLELYGKSILEE
+761 YGRIR
-773 ANDNGLEL
+773 
-781 EALALEKKMAHEGL
+781 ALRK
-795 FHDYT
+795 
-800 PYPKLDKT
+800 KLD
-808 DKVVGLEHFNRYV
+808 DALSGGEYH
-821 LTSYKDLQDENER
+821 
-834 YANALEWRFEFPEV
+834 NAFEWRFEFPEV
-848 LNDEGDFLGF
+848 LDDEGNFLGF

-870 EHIKDLKP
+870 EKIKDLKP
-878 LLQKQYQDFY
+878 LLQKQYHDFY
-888 NSTAD
+888 NSSSD

-899 ALAYHLLKEKG
+899 ALALNLLKEKG
-910 FNAFITSNKYARAK
+910 FSAFITSNKYTRAQ
-924 YGAKLRE
+924 YGAKLRGF
-931 LLLKKTTLVSY
+931 LLKNTTIISY

-954 AVDTSIMSFIKQTP
+954 TVDTSIIHFIKQP
-968 PKESDFEYYEPT
+968 PSKESVFKYYEPIK
-980 PNDKDDLKSTPHL
+980 NDKDDLKNAHPL
-993 PMKQNALSTE
+993 PIKQNALQTE
-1003 SFIFANATL
+1003 SFIFANPTL
-1012 LDLRDKIES
+1012 LGLRDKIEQN
-1021 VGTPLKDWDI
+1021 GTPLKDWGI

-1038 TGANEAFII
+1038 TGCNEAFII
-1047 PTEKREEIL
+1047 PTEKRDEIL

-1088 KRYSYEWADLWVIIA
+1088 KRYSYEWADLWVINTHNGYTSAFKSKIPPIDIEKYPA
-1103 KFGSHEFLEVEYPTI
+1103 IKAHLDSHWDKISKRDDQGNTPYNLRNCAYLE
-1118 YNHLLQYK
+1118 
-1126 DQLEQRGQCRYSRG
+1126 
-1140 PQNSNKPYPGQHHWL
+1140 
-1155 ELDNNPKDS
+1155 
-1164 YLQDFEKEKIV
+1164 DFEKEKIV

-1250 LPIPQITEKNQ
+1250 LPIPQITPKNQ
-1261 ELADKITDGAKQ
+1261 ELAHKITDYAER
-1273 ILALKAKDPKANTQ
+1273 ILKSKAKDPKANTQ
-1287 GLEKEIDALVYQLYH
+1287 GLEKEIDALVYQLYN
-1302 LTDEEIKTIEN
+1302 LTDEEIKIIEN